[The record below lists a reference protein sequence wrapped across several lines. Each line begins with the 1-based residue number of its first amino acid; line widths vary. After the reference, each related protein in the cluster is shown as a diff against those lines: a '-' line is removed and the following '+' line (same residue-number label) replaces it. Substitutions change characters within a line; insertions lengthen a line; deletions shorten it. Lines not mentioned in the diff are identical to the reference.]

1 MAMTGGTA
9 YLVKSEY
16 ANYGSANWTTDLYI
30 YVKVISQNVIA
41 NTSTITLGMYVY
53 SRYEIAWSDFG
64 TNGTSY
70 IGTATSGANCFTFT
84 AGQSGSGTKW
94 LIENKQVTVTH
105 NSNGTLTL
113 PIYWHWGVNSSW
125 GQYTGPSGSY
135 NVTLPSLDRSAPT
148 VSCSVSG
155 ITANGFTI
163 SASSSATSDIWQ
175 YSLNGGTSWTQFSTT
190 AGTSASVTLSSLS
203 PNTTYSVRVRARKR
217 TNQVYGT
224 SSTVSAKT
232 LGGAVILSCGSFS
245 ADAATISLSL
255 RVTVYNSAYTNYIT
269 IKNGSTT
276 YLSLAG
282 RAWSSGTAYRTIT
295 LTSSE
300 RTTLLNAMASVK
312 SFTATIELVTKSG
325 STQIGSAST
334 CTCTIRTSQANS
346 GPSLSGFTFA
356 DSYSTTIAITDNDQV
371 LIQDYSRLTVTP
383 GTATARNG
391 ASIVSYSA
399 VCSGVTKSNTTG
411 AALSLGTID
420 TSGTRDITLT
430 VTDSRGYTASVTQ
443 SVTVVP
449 YSKPRV
455 SSVSLRRTNDIETE
469 MQLVFNGSI
478 SPITVDGT
486 QKNSLLYARYR
497 YKLTSAS
504 SYNSYSSILGSV
516 TATGSSFSFSNLEL
530 CNLDSES
537 SYDFHLQIRDQL
549 NSLTSLDLYFVVSQ
563 GTPLVALRKKM
574 VGINT
579 PSPETALHVVGDTR
593 IEGTLTPDEID
604 YPFDKPYFGT
614 CSTAEAT
621 QVKVVS
627 CPGFELKTG
636 SRIAVQFTY
645 GNSASQPK
653 LNVNG
658 TGDKFICSTDGMSV
672 IADIWRDKETVDFVY
687 DGSWWIAIGCLY
699 ATTAY
704 YGLTKLSSSISSS
717 STTLAANSYA
727 VKRAYDR
734 SSWTSISLTNALA
747 IAYGGT
753 GAKNAAA
760 ARTNLGIAAT
770 SLYNGTLTSGS
781 ITFNYGNYNFYVI
794 IGRPSSTAS
803 RASLVVPKIML
814 TTSAVS
820 FQIADE
826 SNYKSFNLSYSGSL
840 VTLAIQGGNG
850 QINRVFGI
858 N

>member
-1 MAMTGGTA
+1 MALSGTFQNYPVSSFGLYCEWSGVQSVTGNYTDVTLKV
-9 YLVKSEY
+9 YLSYYTLEVGARS
-16 ANYGSANWTTDLYI
+16 D
-30 YVKVISQNVIA
+30 
-41 NTSTITLGMYVY
+41 STISINGVSETYTAPSIDDY
-53 SRYEIAWSDFG
+53 SSGWKKKLLKTKTVRVSHNADG
-64 TNGTSY
+64 TK
-70 IGTATSGANCFTFT
+70 SGVALSASWRF
-84 AGQSGSGTKW
+84 SGTYSGVSVGT
-94 LIENKQVTVTH
+94 ITASTTVTL
-105 NSNGTLTL
+105 NS
-113 PIYWHWGVNSSW
+113 I
-125 GQYTGPSGSY
+125 
-135 NVTLPSLDRSAPT
+135 DRTPPT
-148 VSCSVSG
+148 VSCTVSN
-155 ITANGFTI
+155 ITANGFRI
-163 SASSSATSDIWQ
+163 SAASSATADQWF
-175 YSLNGGTSWTQFSTT
+175 YSLDNGGSSTLFSST
-190 AGTSASVTLSSLS
+190 AGTSASITLSNLS
-203 PNTTYSVRVRARKR
+203 PNTTYYVRALARKKS
-217 TNQVYGT
+217 NQVYGESGT
-224 SSTVSAKT
+224 ITVKT
-232 LGGAVILSCGSFS
+232 LGGAVLLSCGSFS
-245 ADAATISLSL
+245 ADAASISLSL
-255 RVTVYNSAYTNYIT
+255 RVTVYNAAYTNYIT

-282 RAWSSGTAYRTIT
+282 RVWSAGTAYRTIT
-295 LTSSE
+295 LTASE

-356 DSYSTTIAITDNDQV
+356 DSYSTTTAITDNNQV

-411 AALSLGTID
+411 AALSLGTIG

-504 SYNSYSSILGSV
+504 SYNSYTSILGSV
-516 TATGSSFSFSNLEL
+516 TATSSSFSFSNLEL

-579 PSPETALHVVGDTR
+579 PSPEAALHVVGDTR
-593 IEGTLTPDEID
+593 VEGTLIPDDID
-604 YPFDKPYFGT
+604 YTFDKPYFGV
-614 CSTAEAT
+614 CETAAAT
-621 QVKVVS
+621 QTKVVT
-627 CPGFELKTG
+627 CDEFRLEKGALL
-636 SRIAVQFTY
+636 AVQFTY
-645 GNSASQPK
+645 ANTATSPSM
-653 LNVNG
+653 NVNG
-658 TGDKFICSTDGMSV
+658 TGAIAICGTNGYYVNANMWTANQMV
-672 IADIWRDKETVDFVY
+672 HFVY
-687 DGSWWIAIGCLY
+687 NETWWIALNCLP
-699 ATTAY
+699 ATTAR
-704 YGLTKLSSSISSS
+704 YGITMLSNSLN
-717 STTLAANSYA
+717 STSGSLAATPYA
-727 VKRAYDR
+727 VKMAYDR
-734 SSWTSISLTNALA
+734 NSWTSISLTNALA

-753 GAKNAAA
+753 GAKTAAA
-760 ARTNLGIAAT
+760 ARTNLGISAT

-781 ITFNYGNYNFYVI
+781 ITFNYGNYNFYVF
-794 IGRPSSTAS
+794 IGRPNSSAS

-840 VTLAIQGGNG
+840 VTLSMGNGNG
-850 QINRVFGI
+850 QINRVFGV

>member
-1 MAMTGGTA
+1 MGGTA
-9 YLVKSEY
+9 LSGTFQNYPVSSFGLYCEWSGTQSITGNYTDVTLKVYLSYYTLEVGARS
-16 ANYGSANWTTDLYI
+16 D
-30 YVKVISQNVIA
+30 
-41 NTSTITLGMYVY
+41 STISINGVSETYTAPAIDDY
-53 SRYEIAWSDFG
+53 SSGWKKKLLKTKTVRVSHNADG
-64 TNGTSY
+64 TKSGVALSASWRFSGTYSGVS
-70 IGTATSGANCFTFT
+70 IGTIT
-84 AGQSGSGTKW
+84 AST
-94 LIENKQVTVTH
+94 TVTL
-105 NSNGTLTL
+105 NS
-113 PIYWHWGVNSSW
+113 I
-125 GQYTGPSGSY
+125 
-135 NVTLPSLDRSAPT
+135 DRSAPT
-148 VSCSVSG
+148 VSCSVSN

-175 YSLNGGTSWTQFSTT
+175 YSLNGGSTWTQFSAT
-190 AGTSASVTLSSLS
+190 AGTSATVTLSSLS

-217 TNQVYGT
+217 TNQVYGESGT
-224 SSTVSAKT
+224 ITVKT
-232 LGGAVILSCGSFS
+232 LGGAVFLSCGSFS
-245 ADAATISLSL
+245 ADAASISLSL
-255 RVTVYNSAYTNYIT
+255 RVTVYNAAYTNYIT

-282 RAWSSGTAYRTIT
+282 RVWSAGTAYRSIT
-295 LTSSE
+295 LTASE

-325 STQIGSAST
+325 STQIGNAST
-334 CTCTIRTSQANS
+334 CTCTISTSASNS
-346 GPSLSGFTFA
+346 GPTLSGFTFA
-356 DSYSTTIAITDNDQV
+356 DSYSTTTAITGNNQV

-399 VCSGVTKSNTTG
+399 VCSGVTRSNTSG
-411 AALSLGTID
+411 AALSLGTIG

-504 SYNSYSSILGSV
+504 SYNSYTNILGSV
-516 TATGSSFSFSNLEL
+516 TATSSSFSFSNLEL

-621 QVKVVS
+621 QVKVVN

-753 GAKNAAA
+753 GAKNAAT
-760 ARTNLGIAAT
+760 ARTNLGISAT

-826 SNYKSFNLSYSGSL
+826 SNYKSFNLSYSGST
-840 VTLAIQGGNG
+840 VTLSIQGGNG
-850 QINRVFGI
+850 QVNRVFGI

>member
-1 MAMTGGTA
+1 MALSGTFQNYPVSSFGLYCEWSGTQSITGNYTDVTLKV
-9 YLVKSEY
+9 YLSYYTLDVGARS
-16 ANYGSANWTTDLYI
+16 D
-30 YVKVISQNVIA
+30 
-41 NTSTITLGMYVY
+41 STISINGVSETYTVPAIEDY
-53 SRYEIAWSDFG
+53 SSGWKKKLLKTKTVRVNHNA
-64 TNGTSY
+64 NGTKSGVALSASWRFSGTY
-70 IGTATSGANCFTFT
+70 SGVSIGTIT
-84 AGQSGSGTKW
+84 AST
-94 LIENKQVTVTH
+94 TVTL
-105 NSNGTLTL
+105 NS
-113 PIYWHWGVNSSW
+113 I
-125 GQYTGPSGSY
+125 
-135 NVTLPSLDRSAPT
+135 DRTAPT
-148 VSCSVSG
+148 VSCSVSN

-175 YSLNGGTSWTQFSTT
+175 YSLNGGSSWTQFSTT

-232 LGGAVILSCGSFS
+232 LGGAVILSCGNFA
-245 ADAATISLSL
+245 ADASTVKLSL
-255 RVTVYNSAYTNYIT
+255 RVTVYNAAYTNYIT

-276 YLSLAG
+276 YLSLTG
-282 RAWSSGTAYRTIT
+282 RTWAAGTASRTIT
-295 LTSSE
+295 LTSAE
-300 RTTLLNAMASVK
+300 RTTLLNAMASLK

-325 STQIGSAST
+325 NTQIGNAST
-334 CTCTIRTSQANS
+334 CTCTISTTEANS
-346 GPSLSGFTFA
+346 GSTLSGFTFA
-356 DSYSTTIAITDNDQV
+356 DSYSTTTAITGNDQV
-371 LIQDYSRLTVTP
+371 LIQSYSRLTVTP
-383 GTATARNG
+383 GTATAKNG

-411 AALSLGTID
+411 AALSLGTIG

-430 VTDSRGYTASVTQ
+430 VTDSRGYTASVTK

-449 YSKPRV
+449 YSKPKV
-455 SSVSLRRTNDIETE
+455 NSVSLRRTNEIETE

-478 SPITVDGT
+478 SAITVDGA
-486 QKNSLLYARYR
+486 QKNSLLYVRYR

-504 SYNSYSSILGSV
+504 SYNAYTSILASV
-516 TATGSSFSFSNLEL
+516 TASGTSFSFSNLEL
-530 CNLDSES
+530 CNLNAEA
-537 SYDFHLQIRDQL
+537 SYDFHLQIRDKL
-549 NSLTSLDLYFVVSQ
+549 DSLTSLDLYFVVPQ

-579 PSPETALHVVGDTR
+579 PNPAAALHVVGDTR

-614 CSTAEAT
+614 CSTAAAT
-621 QVKVVS
+621 QIKVVS
-627 CPGFELKTG
+627 CAGFELKTG

-645 GNSASQPK
+645 SNTASQPK

-658 TGDKFICSTDGMSV
+658 TGDKFICGIDGTSV
-672 IADIWRDKETVDFVY
+672 ITGIWREKETIDFVY
-687 DGSWWIAIGCLY
+687 DGTWWIALGCLY
-699 ATTAY
+699 ATTSE
-704 YGLTKLSSSISSS
+704 YGLTKLSSSTAST
-717 STTLAANSYA
+717 STTLAATASA

-747 IAYGGT
+747 LSYGGT
-753 GAKNAAA
+753 GAKTAAA

-803 RASLVVPKIML
+803 RTSLVVPRILL

-826 SNYKSFNLSYSGSL
+826 SNYKAFNLSYSGST
-840 VTLAIQGGNG
+840 VTLAMGNGAG

>member
-1 MAMTGGTA
+1 MALSGTFQNYPVSSFGLYCEWSGVQSVTGNYTDVTLKV
-9 YLVKSEY
+9 YLSYYTLEVGARS
-16 ANYGSANWTTDLYI
+16 D
-30 YVKVISQNVIA
+30 
-41 NTSTITLGMYVY
+41 STISINGVSETYTAPAIDDY
-53 SRYEIAWSDFG
+53 SSGWKKKLLKTKTVRVSHNADG
-64 TNGTSY
+64 TK
-70 IGTATSGANCFTFT
+70 SGVALSASWRF
-84 AGQSGSGTKW
+84 SGTYSGVSVGT
-94 LIENKQVTVTH
+94 ITASTTVTL
-105 NSNGTLTL
+105 NS
-113 PIYWHWGVNSSW
+113 I
-125 GQYTGPSGSY
+125 
-135 NVTLPSLDRSAPT
+135 DRTPPT
-148 VSCSVSG
+148 VSCTVSN
-155 ITANGFTI
+155 ITANGFRI
-163 SASSSATSDIWQ
+163 SAASSATADQWF
-175 YSLNGGTSWTQFSTT
+175 YSLDNGGSSTLFSST
-190 AGTSASVTLSSLS
+190 AGTSASITLSNLS
-203 PNTTYSVRVRARKR
+203 PNTTYYVRALARKKS
-217 TNQVYGT
+217 NQVYGESGT
-224 SSTVSAKT
+224 ITVKT
-232 LGGAVILSCGSFS
+232 LGGAVLLSCGSFS
-245 ADAATISLSL
+245 ADAASISLSL
-255 RVTVYNSAYTNYIT
+255 RVTVYNAAYTNYIT

-282 RAWSSGTAYRTIT
+282 RVWSAGTAYRTIT
-295 LTSSE
+295 LTASE

-356 DSYSTTIAITDNDQV
+356 DSYSTTTAITDNNQV

-411 AALSLGTID
+411 AALSLGTIG

-504 SYNSYSSILGSV
+504 SYNSYTSILGSV
-516 TATGSSFSFSNLEL
+516 TATSSSFSFSNLEL

-579 PSPETALHVVGDTR
+579 PSPEAALHVVGDTR
-593 IEGTLTPDEID
+593 VEGTLIPDDID
-604 YPFDKPYFGT
+604 YTFDKPYFGV
-614 CSTAEAT
+614 CETAAAT
-621 QVKVVS
+621 QTKVVT
-627 CPGFELKTG
+627 CDEFRLEKGALL
-636 SRIAVQFTY
+636 AVQFTY
-645 GNSASQPK
+645 ANTATSPSM
-653 LNVNG
+653 NVNG
-658 TGDKFICSTDGMSV
+658 TGAIAICGTNGYYVNANMWTANQMV
-672 IADIWRDKETVDFVY
+672 HFVY
-687 DGSWWIAIGCLY
+687 NGTWWIALNCLP
-699 ATTAY
+699 ATTAR
-704 YGLTKLSSSISSS
+704 YGITMLSNSLN
-717 STTLAANSYA
+717 STSGSLAATPYA
-727 VKRAYDR
+727 VKMAYDR
-734 SSWTSISLTNALA
+734 NSWTSISLTNALA

-753 GAKNAAA
+753 GAKTAAA
-760 ARTNLGIAAT
+760 ARTNLGISAT

-781 ITFNYGNYNFYVI
+781 ITFNYGNYNFYVF
-794 IGRPSSTAS
+794 IGRPNSSAS

-840 VTLAIQGGNG
+840 VTLSMGNGNG

>member
-1 MAMTGGTA
+1 MALSGTFQSYPVSSFGLYCEWSGTQSITGNYTDVTLKV
-9 YLVKSEY
+9 YLSYYTLDVGARS
-16 ANYGSANWTTDLYI
+16 D
-30 YVKVISQNVIA
+30 
-41 NTSTITLGMYVY
+41 STISINGVSETYTVPAIEDY
-53 SRYEIAWSDFG
+53 SSGWKKKLLKTKTVRVNHNA
-64 TNGTSY
+64 NGTKSGVALSASWRFSGTY
-70 IGTATSGANCFTFT
+70 SGVSIGTIT
-84 AGQSGSGTKW
+84 AST
-94 LIENKQVTVTH
+94 TVTL
-105 NSNGTLTL
+105 NS
-113 PIYWHWGVNSSW
+113 I
-125 GQYTGPSGSY
+125 
-135 NVTLPSLDRSAPT
+135 DRTAPT
-148 VSCSVSG
+148 VSCSVSN

-175 YSLNGGTSWTQFSTT
+175 YSLNGGSSWTQFSTT
-190 AGTSASVTLSSLS
+190 AGTSASITLSSLS

-232 LGGAVILSCGSFS
+232 LGGAVILSCGNFA
-245 ADAATISLSL
+245 ADASTVNLSL
-255 RVTVYNSAYTNYIT
+255 RVTVYNAAYTNYIT

-276 YLSLAG
+276 YLSLTG
-282 RAWSSGTAYRTIT
+282 RTWAAGTASRTIT
-295 LTSSE
+295 LTSAE
-300 RTTLLNAMASVK
+300 RTTLLNAMASLK

-325 STQIGSAST
+325 NTQIGNAST
-334 CTCTIRTSQANS
+334 CTCTISTTEANS
-346 GPSLSGFTFA
+346 GPTLSGFTFA
-356 DSYSTTIAITDNDQV
+356 DSYSTTTAITGNDQV
-371 LIQDYSRLTVTP
+371 LIQSYSRLTVTP
-383 GTATARNG
+383 GTATAKNG

-411 AALSLGTID
+411 AALSLGTIG

-430 VTDSRGYTASVTQ
+430 VTDSRGYTASVTK

-449 YSKPRV
+449 YSKPKV
-455 SSVSLRRTNDIETE
+455 NSVSLRRTNEIETE

-478 SPITVDGT
+478 SAITVDGA
-486 QKNSLLYARYR
+486 QKNSLLYVRYR

-504 SYNSYSSILGSV
+504 SYNAYTSILASV
-516 TATGSSFSFSNLEL
+516 TASGTSFSFSNLEL
-530 CNLDSES
+530 CNLNAEA
-537 SYDFHLQIRDQL
+537 SYDFHLQIRDKL
-549 NSLTSLDLYFVVSQ
+549 NSLTSLDLYFVVPQ

-579 PSPETALHVVGDTR
+579 PNPAAALHVVGDTR

-614 CSTAEAT
+614 CSTAAAT
-621 QVKVVS
+621 QIKVVS
-627 CPGFELKTG
+627 CAGFELKTG

-645 GNSASQPK
+645 SNTASQPK

-658 TGDKFICSTDGMSV
+658 TGDKFICGIDGTSV
-672 IADIWRDKETVDFVY
+672 ITGIWREKETIDFVY
-687 DGSWWIAIGCLY
+687 DGSWWIALGCLY
-699 ATTAY
+699 ATTSE
-704 YGLTKLSSSISSS
+704 YGLTKLSSSTAST
-717 STTLAANSYA
+717 STTLAATASA

-747 IAYGGT
+747 LSYGGT
-753 GAKNAAA
+753 GAKTAAA

-803 RASLVVPKIML
+803 RTSLVVPRILL

-826 SNYKSFNLSYSGSL
+826 SNYKSFNLSYSGST
-840 VTLAIQGGNG
+840 VTLAIQNGAG

>member
-1 MAMTGGTA
+1 MALSGTFQNYPVSSFGLYCEWSGVQSVTGNYTDVTLKV
-9 YLVKSEY
+9 YLSYYTLEVGARS
-16 ANYGSANWTTDLYI
+16 D
-30 YVKVISQNVIA
+30 
-41 NTSTITLGMYVY
+41 STISINGVSETYTAPAIDDY
-53 SRYEIAWSDFG
+53 SSGWKKKLLKTKTVRVSHNADG
-64 TNGTSY
+64 TK
-70 IGTATSGANCFTFT
+70 SGVALSASWRF
-84 AGQSGSGTKW
+84 SGTYSGVSVGT
-94 LIENKQVTVTH
+94 ITASTTVTL
-105 NSNGTLTL
+105 NS
-113 PIYWHWGVNSSW
+113 I
-125 GQYTGPSGSY
+125 
-135 NVTLPSLDRSAPT
+135 DRTPPT
-148 VSCSVSG
+148 VSCTVSN
-155 ITANGFTI
+155 ITANGFRI
-163 SASSSATSDIWQ
+163 SAASSATADQWF
-175 YSLNGGTSWTQFSTT
+175 YSLDNGGSSTLFSST
-190 AGTSASVTLSSLS
+190 AGTSASITLSNLS
-203 PNTTYSVRVRARKR
+203 PNTTYYVRALARKKS
-217 TNQVYGT
+217 NQVYGESGT
-224 SSTVSAKT
+224 ITVKT
-232 LGGAVILSCGSFS
+232 LGGAVLLSCGSFS
-245 ADAATISLSL
+245 ADAATVSLSL
-255 RVTVYNSAYTNYIT
+255 RVTVYNAAYTNYIT

-282 RAWSSGTAYRTIT
+282 RIWSAGTANRTIT

-312 SFTATIELVTKSG
+312 AFTATIELVTKSG
-325 STQIGSAST
+325 SAQIGSAST
-334 CTCTIRTSQANS
+334 CTCTVSTSASNS
-346 GPSLSGFTFA
+346 GPTLSGFTFA
-356 DSYSTTIAITDNDQV
+356 DSYSTTTAITDNDQV

-383 GTATARNG
+383 GTAAARNG

-411 AALSLGTID
+411 ETLSLGTIG

-504 SYNSYSSILGSV
+504 SYNAYTSILGSV
-516 TATGSSFSFSNLEL
+516 SATGSSFSFSNLEL

-579 PSPETALHVVGDTR
+579 PSPEAALHVVGDTR
-593 IEGTLTPDEID
+593 VEGTLIPDDID
-604 YPFDKPYFGT
+604 YTFDKPYFGV
-614 CSTAEAT
+614 CETAAAT
-621 QVKVVS
+621 QTKVVT
-627 CPGFELKTG
+627 CDEFRLEKGALL
-636 SRIAVQFTY
+636 AVQFTY
-645 GNSASQPK
+645 ANTATSPSM
-653 LNVNG
+653 NVNG
-658 TGDKFICSTDGMSV
+658 TGAIAICGTNGYYVNANMWTANQMV
-672 IADIWRDKETVDFVY
+672 HFVY
-687 DGSWWIAIGCLY
+687 NGTWWIALNCLP
-699 ATTAY
+699 ATTAR
-704 YGLTKLSSSISSS
+704 YGITMLSNSLN
-717 STTLAANSYA
+717 STSGSLAATPYA
-727 VKRAYDR
+727 VKMAYDR
-734 SSWTSISLTNALA
+734 NSWTSISLTNALA

-753 GAKNAAA
+753 GAKTAAA
-760 ARTNLGIAAT
+760 ARTNLGISAT

-781 ITFNYGNYNFYVI
+781 ITFNYGNYNFYVF
-794 IGRPSSTAS
+794 IGRPNSSAS

-840 VTLAIQGGNG
+840 VTLSMGNGNG
-850 QINRVFGI
+850 QINRVFGV

>member
-1 MAMTGGTA
+1 MALSGTFQNYPVSCFGLYCEWSGTQSITGNYTDVTLKV
-9 YLVKSEY
+9 YLSYYTLDVGARS
-16 ANYGSANWTTDLYI
+16 D
-30 YVKVISQNVIA
+30 
-41 NTSTITLGMYVY
+41 STISINGVSETYTVPAIEDY
-53 SRYEIAWSDFG
+53 SSGWKKKLLKTKTVRVNHNA
-64 TNGTSY
+64 NGTKSGVALSASWRFSGTY
-70 IGTATSGANCFTFT
+70 SGVSIGTIT
-84 AGQSGSGTKW
+84 AST
-94 LIENKQVTVTH
+94 TVTL
-105 NSNGTLTL
+105 NS
-113 PIYWHWGVNSSW
+113 I
-125 GQYTGPSGSY
+125 
-135 NVTLPSLDRSAPT
+135 DRTAPT
-148 VSCSVSG
+148 VSCSVSN

-175 YSLNGGTSWTQFSTT
+175 YSLNGGSSWTQFSTT
-190 AGTSASVTLSSLS
+190 AGTSASITLSSLS

-224 SSTVSAKT
+224 SSTMSAKT
-232 LGGAVILSCGSFS
+232 LGGAVILSCGNFA
-245 ADAATISLSL
+245 ADASTVNLSL
-255 RVTVYNSAYTNYIT
+255 RVTVYNAAYTNYIT

-276 YLSLAG
+276 YLSLTG
-282 RAWSSGTAYRTIT
+282 RTWAAGTASRTIT
-295 LTSSE
+295 LTSAE
-300 RTTLLNAMASVK
+300 RTTLLNAMASLK

-325 STQIGSAST
+325 NTQIGNAST
-334 CTCTIRTSQANS
+334 CTCTISTTEANS
-346 GPSLSGFTFA
+346 GPTLSGFTFA
-356 DSYSTTIAITDNDQV
+356 DSYSTTTAITGNDQV
-371 LIQDYSRLTVTP
+371 LIQSYSRLTVTP
-383 GTATARNG
+383 GTATAKNG

-411 AALSLGTID
+411 AALSLGTIG

-430 VTDSRGYTASVTQ
+430 VTDSRGYTASVTK

-449 YSKPRV
+449 YSKPKV
-455 SSVSLRRTNDIETE
+455 NSVSLRRTNEIETE

-478 SPITVDGT
+478 SAITVDGA
-486 QKNSLLYARYR
+486 QKNSLLYVRYR

-504 SYNSYSSILGSV
+504 SYNAYTSILTSV
-516 TATGSSFSFSNLEL
+516 TASGTSFSFSNLEL
-530 CNLDSES
+530 CNLNAEA
-537 SYDFHLQIRDQL
+537 SYDFHLQIRDKL
-549 NSLTSLDLYFVVSQ
+549 DSLTSLDLYFVVPQ

-579 PSPETALHVVGDTR
+579 PNPAAALHVVGDTR

-614 CSTAEAT
+614 CSTAAAT
-621 QVKVVS
+621 QIKVVS
-627 CPGFELKTG
+627 CAGFELKTG

-645 GNSASQPK
+645 SNTASQPK

-658 TGDKFICSTDGMSV
+658 TGDKFICGIDGTSV
-672 IADIWRDKETVDFVY
+672 ITGIWREKETIDFVY
-687 DGSWWIAIGCLY
+687 DGSWWIALGCLY
-699 ATTAY
+699 ATTSE
-704 YGLTKLSSSISSS
+704 YGLTKLSSSTAST
-717 STTLAANSYA
+717 STTLAATASA

-747 IAYGGT
+747 LSYGGT
-753 GAKNAAA
+753 GAKTAAA

-803 RASLVVPKIML
+803 RTSLVVPRILL

-826 SNYKSFNLSYSGSL
+826 SNYKAFNLSYSGST
-840 VTLAIQGGNG
+840 VTLAMGNGAG

>member
-1 MAMTGGTA
+1 MALSGTFQNYPVSSFGLYCEWSGTQSITGNYTDVTLKV
-9 YLVKSEY
+9 YLSYYTLDVGARS
-16 ANYGSANWTTDLYI
+16 D
-30 YVKVISQNVIA
+30 
-41 NTSTITLGMYVY
+41 STISINGVSETYTVPAIEDY
-53 SRYEIAWSDFG
+53 SSGWKKKLLKTKTVRVNHNA
-64 TNGTSY
+64 NGTKSGVELSASWRFSGTY
-70 IGTATSGANCFTFT
+70 SGVSIGTIT
-84 AGQSGSGTKW
+84 AST
-94 LIENKQVTVTH
+94 TVTL
-105 NSNGTLTL
+105 NS
-113 PIYWHWGVNSSW
+113 I
-125 GQYTGPSGSY
+125 
-135 NVTLPSLDRSAPT
+135 DRTAPT
-148 VSCSVSG
+148 VSCSVSN

-175 YSLNGGTSWTQFSTT
+175 YSLNGGSTWTQFSAT
-190 AGTSASVTLSSLS
+190 AGTSASITLSSLS

-232 LGGAVILSCGSFS
+232 LGGAVILSCGNFA
-245 ADAATISLSL
+245 ADASTVNLSL
-255 RVTVYNSAYTNYIT
+255 RVTVYNAAYTNYIT

-276 YLSLAG
+276 YLSLTG
-282 RAWSSGTAYRTIT
+282 RTWAAGTASRTIT
-295 LTSSE
+295 LTSAE
-300 RTTLLNAMASVK
+300 RTTLLNAMASLK

-325 STQIGSAST
+325 NTQIGNAST
-334 CTCTIRTSQANS
+334 CTCTISTTEANS
-346 GPSLSGFTFA
+346 GPTLSGFTFA
-356 DSYSTTIAITDNDQV
+356 DSYSTTTAITGNDQV
-371 LIQDYSRLTVTP
+371 LIQSYSRLTVTP
-383 GTATARNG
+383 GTATAKNG

-411 AALSLGTID
+411 AALSLGTIG

-430 VTDSRGYTASVTQ
+430 VTDSRGYTASVTK

-449 YSKPRV
+449 YSKPKV
-455 SSVSLRRTNDIETE
+455 NSVSLRRTNEIETE

-478 SPITVDGT
+478 SAITVDGA
-486 QKNSLLYARYR
+486 QKNSLLYVRYR

-504 SYNSYSSILGSV
+504 SYNAYTSILSSV
-516 TATGSSFSFSNLEL
+516 TASGTIFSFSNLEL
-530 CNLDSES
+530 CNLNAEA
-537 SYDFHLQIRDQL
+537 SYDFHLQIRDKL
-549 NSLTSLDLYFVVSQ
+549 NSLTSLDLYFVVPQ

-579 PSPETALHVVGDTR
+579 PNPAAALHVVGDTR

-614 CSTAEAT
+614 CSTAAAT
-621 QVKVVS
+621 QIKVVS
-627 CPGFELKTG
+627 CAGFELKTG

-645 GNSASQPK
+645 SNTASQPK

-658 TGDKFICSTDGMSV
+658 TGDKFICGIDGTSV
-672 IADIWRDKETVDFVY
+672 ITGIWREKETIDFVY
-687 DGSWWIAIGCLY
+687 DGSWWIALGCLY
-699 ATTAY
+699 ATTSE
-704 YGLTKLSSSISSS
+704 YGLTKLSSSTAST
-717 STTLAANSYA
+717 STTLAATASA

-747 IAYGGT
+747 LSYGGT
-753 GAKNAAA
+753 GAKTAAA

-803 RASLVVPKIML
+803 RTSLVVPRILL

-826 SNYKSFNLSYSGSL
+826 SNYKSFNLSYSGST
-840 VTLAIQGGNG
+840 VTLAIQNGAG

>member
-1 MAMTGGTA
+1 MALSGTFQNYPVSSFGLYCEWSGVQSVTGNYTDITLNV
-9 YLVKSEY
+9 YLSYYTLAVGARS
-16 ANYGSANWTTDLYI
+16 D
-30 YVKVISQNVIA
+30 
-41 NTSTITLGMYVY
+41 STISVNGVSETYTAPAINDY
-53 SRYEIAWSDFG
+53 SSGWKKKLLKTKTVRVSHNADG
-64 TNGTSY
+64 TKSGVVLSASWRFSGTYSGVS
-70 IGTATSGANCFTFT
+70 IGTIT
-84 AGQSGSGTKW
+84 ASA
-94 LIENKQVTVTH
+94 TVTL
-105 NSNGTLTL
+105 NS
-113 PIYWHWGVNSSW
+113 I
-125 GQYTGPSGSY
+125 
-135 NVTLPSLDRSAPT
+135 DRTAPT
-148 VSCSVSG
+148 VSCSVSN

-175 YSLNGGTSWTQFSTT
+175 YSLNGGSTWTQFSAT
-190 AGTSASVTLSSLS
+190 AGTSATVTLSSLS

-224 SSTVSAKT
+224 SGTVSAKT
-232 LGGAVILSCGSFS
+232 LGGAVLLSCGSFS
-245 ADAATISLSL
+245 ADAATVSLSL
-255 RVTVYNSAYTNYIT
+255 RVTVYNAAYTNYIT

-282 RAWSSGTAYRTIT
+282 RIWSAGTANRTIT

-312 SFTATIELVTKSG
+312 AFTATIELVTKSG
-325 STQIGSAST
+325 SAQIGSAST
-334 CTCTIRTSQANS
+334 CTCTVSTSASNS
-346 GPSLSGFTFA
+346 GPTLSGFTFA
-356 DSYSTTIAITDNDQV
+356 DSYSTTTAITDNDQV

-383 GTATARNG
+383 GTAAARNG

-411 AALSLGTID
+411 ETLSLGTIG

-504 SYNSYSSILGSV
+504 SYNSYTSILGSV

-579 PSPETALHVVGDTR
+579 PSPEAALHVVGDTR
-593 IEGTLTPDEID
+593 IEGTLIPNNID
-604 YPFDKPYFGT
+604 YTFDKPYFGV
-614 CSTAEAT
+614 CETAAAT

>member
-1 MAMTGGTA
+1 MALSGTFQNYPVSSFGLYCEWSGAQSVTGNYTDVTLKV
-9 YLVKSEY
+9 YLSYYTLDVGARS
-16 ANYGSANWTTDLYI
+16 D
-30 YVKVISQNVIA
+30 
-41 NTSTITLGMYVY
+41 STISINGVSETYTVPAIEDY
-53 SRYEIAWSDFG
+53 SSGWKKKLLKTKTVRVSHNADG
-64 TNGTSY
+64 TK
-70 IGTATSGANCFTFT
+70 SGVALSASWRF
-84 AGQSGSGTKW
+84 SGTYSGVSVGT
-94 LIENKQVTVTH
+94 ITASTTVTL
-105 NSNGTLTL
+105 NS
-113 PIYWHWGVNSSW
+113 I
-125 GQYTGPSGSY
+125 
-135 NVTLPSLDRSAPT
+135 DRSAPT
-148 VSCSVSG
+148 VSCSVSN
-155 ITANGFTI
+155 ITANGFKI
-163 SASSSATSDIWQ
+163 SASSSATADIWQ
-175 YSLNGGTSWTQFSTT
+175 YSLNGGSTWTQFSST
-190 AGTSASVTLSSLS
+190 AGTSASVTLSTLS

-217 TNQVYGT
+217 ANQVYGT
-224 SSTVSAKT
+224 SSTISAKT
-232 LGGAVILSCGSFS
+232 LGGAVLLSCGSFS
-245 ADAATISLSL
+245 ADAASISLSL
-255 RVTVYNSAYTNYIT
+255 RVTVYNAAYTNYIT

-282 RAWSSGTAYRTIT
+282 RIWSAGTANRTIT

-334 CTCTIRTSQANS
+334 CTCIIRTSQANS
-346 GPSLSGFTFA
+346 GPSISGFTFA

-411 AALSLGTID
+411 AALSLGTIG

-504 SYNSYSSILGSV
+504 SYNSYTSILGSV
-516 TATGSSFSFSNLEL
+516 TATSSSFSFSNLEL

-760 ARTNLGIAAT
+760 ARTNLGISAT

-781 ITFNYGNYNFYVI
+781 ITFNYGNYNFYVF
-794 IGRPSSTAS
+794 IGRPNSSAS

-840 VTLAIQGGNG
+840 VTLSMGNGNG

>member
-1 MAMTGGTA
+1 MALSGTFQNYPVSSFGLYCEWSGVQSVTGNYTDVTLKV
-9 YLVKSEY
+9 YLSYYTLEVGARS
-16 ANYGSANWTTDLYI
+16 D
-30 YVKVISQNVIA
+30 
-41 NTSTITLGMYVY
+41 STISINGVSETYTAPAIDDY
-53 SRYEIAWSDFG
+53 SSGWKKKLLKTKTVRVSHNADG
-64 TNGTSY
+64 TK
-70 IGTATSGANCFTFT
+70 SGVALSASWRF
-84 AGQSGSGTKW
+84 SGTYSGVSVGT
-94 LIENKQVTVTH
+94 ITASTTVTL
-105 NSNGTLTL
+105 NS
-113 PIYWHWGVNSSW
+113 I
-125 GQYTGPSGSY
+125 
-135 NVTLPSLDRSAPT
+135 DRTPPT
-148 VSCSVSG
+148 VSCTVSN
-155 ITANGFTI
+155 ITANGFRI
-163 SASSSATSDIWQ
+163 SAASSATADQWF
-175 YSLNGGTSWTQFSTT
+175 YSLDNGGSSTLFSST
-190 AGTSASVTLSSLS
+190 AGTSASITLSNLS
-203 PNTTYSVRVRARKR
+203 PNTTYYVRALARKKS
-217 TNQVYGT
+217 NQVYGESGT
-224 SSTVSAKT
+224 ITVKT
-232 LGGAVILSCGSFS
+232 LGGAVLLSCGSFS
-245 ADAATISLSL
+245 ADAASISLSL
-255 RVTVYNSAYTNYIT
+255 RVTVYNAAYTNYIT

-282 RAWSSGTAYRTIT
+282 RVWSAGTAYRTIT
-295 LTSSE
+295 LTASE

-356 DSYSTTIAITDNDQV
+356 DSYSTTTAITDNNQV

-411 AALSLGTID
+411 AALSLGTIG

-504 SYNSYSSILGSV
+504 SYNSYTSILGSV
-516 TATGSSFSFSNLEL
+516 TATSSSFSFSNLEL

-579 PSPETALHVVGDTR
+579 PSPEAALHVVGDTR
-593 IEGTLTPDEID
+593 VEGTLIPDDID
-604 YPFDKPYFGT
+604 YTFDKPYFGV
-614 CSTAEAT
+614 CETAAAT
-621 QVKVVS
+621 QTKVVT
-627 CPGFELKTG
+627 CDEFRLEKGALL
-636 SRIAVQFTY
+636 AVQFTY
-645 GNSASQPK
+645 ANTATSPSM
-653 LNVNG
+653 NVNG
-658 TGDKFICSTDGMSV
+658 TGAIAICGTNGYYVNANMWTANQMV
-672 IADIWRDKETVDFVY
+672 HFVY
-687 DGSWWIAIGCLY
+687 NGTWWIALNCLP
-699 ATTAY
+699 ATTAR
-704 YGLTKLSSSISSS
+704 YGITMLSNSLN
-717 STTLAANSYA
+717 STSGSLAATPYA
-727 VKRAYDR
+727 VKMAYDR
-734 SSWTSISLTNALA
+734 NSWTSISLTNALA

-753 GAKNAAA
+753 GAKTAAA
-760 ARTNLGIAAT
+760 ARTNLGISAT

-794 IGRPSSTAS
+794 IGRPSSSAS
-803 RASLVVPKIML
+803 RTSLVVPRIML

-840 VTLAIQGGNG
+840 VTLAMGNGAG
-850 QINRVFGI
+850 QINRVFGV

>member
-1 MAMTGGTA
+1 MALSGTFQNYPVSSFGLYCEWSGTQSITGNYTDVTLKV
-9 YLVKSEY
+9 YLSYYTLDVGARS
-16 ANYGSANWTTDLYI
+16 D
-30 YVKVISQNVIA
+30 
-41 NTSTITLGMYVY
+41 STISINGVSETYTVPAIEDY
-53 SRYEIAWSDFG
+53 SSGWKKKLLKTKTVRVNHNA
-64 TNGTSY
+64 NGTKSGVALSASWRFSGTY
-70 IGTATSGANCFTFT
+70 SGVSIGTITASTS
-84 AGQSGSGTKW
+84 
-94 LIENKQVTVTH
+94 
-105 NSNGTLTL
+105 
-113 PIYWHWGVNSSW
+113 
-125 GQYTGPSGSY
+125 
-135 NVTLPSLDRSAPT
+135 VTLNSIDRTAPT
-148 VSCSVSG
+148 VSCSVSN

-175 YSLNGGTSWTQFSTT
+175 YSLNGGSTWTQFSAT
-190 AGTSASVTLSSLS
+190 AGTSASITLSSLS

-232 LGGAVILSCGSFS
+232 LGGAVILSCGNFA
-245 ADAATISLSL
+245 ADASTVNLSL
-255 RVTVYNSAYTNYIT
+255 RVTVYNAAYTNYIT

-276 YLSLAG
+276 YLSLTG
-282 RAWSSGTAYRTIT
+282 RTWAAGTASRTIT
-295 LTSSE
+295 LTSAE
-300 RTTLLNAMASVK
+300 RTTLLNAMASLK

-325 STQIGSAST
+325 NTQIGNAST
-334 CTCTIRTSQANS
+334 CTCTISTTEANS
-346 GPSLSGFTFA
+346 GPTLSGFTFA
-356 DSYSTTIAITDNDQV
+356 DSYSTTTAITGNDQV
-371 LIQDYSRLTVTP
+371 LIQSYSRLTVTP
-383 GTATARNG
+383 GTATAKNG

-411 AALSLGTID
+411 AALSLGTIG

-430 VTDSRGYTASVTQ
+430 VTDSRGYTASVTK

-449 YSKPRV
+449 YSKPKV
-455 SSVSLRRTNDIETE
+455 NSVSLRRTNEIETE

-478 SPITVDGT
+478 SAITVDGA
-486 QKNSLLYARYR
+486 QKNSLLYVRYR

-504 SYNSYSSILGSV
+504 SYNAYTSILASV
-516 TATGSSFSFSNLEL
+516 TASGTGFSFSNLEL
-530 CNLDSES
+530 CNLNAEA
-537 SYDFHLQIRDQL
+537 SYDFHLQIRDKL
-549 NSLTSLDLYFVVSQ
+549 NSLTSLDLYFVVPQ

-579 PSPETALHVVGDTR
+579 PNPAAALHVVGDTR

-614 CSTAEAT
+614 CSTAAAT
-621 QVKVVS
+621 QIKVVS
-627 CPGFELKTG
+627 CAGFELKTG

-645 GNSASQPK
+645 SNTASQPK

-658 TGDKFICSTDGMSV
+658 TGDKFICGIDGTSV
-672 IADIWRDKETVDFVY
+672 ITGIWREKETIDFVY
-687 DGSWWIAIGCLY
+687 DGSWWIALGCLY
-699 ATTAY
+699 ATTSE
-704 YGLTKLSSSISSS
+704 YGLTKLSSSTAST
-717 STTLAANSYA
+717 STTLAATASA

-747 IAYGGT
+747 LSYGGT
-753 GAKNAAA
+753 GAKTAAA

-803 RASLVVPKIML
+803 RTSLVVPRILL

-826 SNYKSFNLSYSGSL
+826 SNYKSFNLSYSGST
-840 VTLAIQGGNG
+840 VTLAIQNGAG

>member
-1 MAMTGGTA
+1 MALSGTFQNYPVSSFGLYCEWSGVQSVTGNYTDVTLKV
-9 YLVKSEY
+9 YLSYYTLEVGARS
-16 ANYGSANWTTDLYI
+16 D
-30 YVKVISQNVIA
+30 
-41 NTSTITLGMYVY
+41 STISINGVSETYTAPAIYDY
-53 SRYEIAWSDFG
+53 SSGWKKKLLKTKTVRVSHNADG
-64 TNGTSY
+64 TKSGVVLSASWRFSGTYSGVS
-70 IGTATSGANCFTFT
+70 IGTIT
-84 AGQSGSGTKW
+84 ASA
-94 LIENKQVTVTH
+94 TVTL
-105 NSNGTLTL
+105 NS
-113 PIYWHWGVNSSW
+113 I
-125 GQYTGPSGSY
+125 
-135 NVTLPSLDRSAPT
+135 DRTAPT
-148 VSCSVSG
+148 VSCSVSN

-175 YSLNGGTSWTQFSTT
+175 YSLNGGSTWTQFSAT
-190 AGTSASVTLSSLS
+190 AGTSATVTLSSLS

-224 SSTVSAKT
+224 SGTVSAKT
-232 LGGAVILSCGSFS
+232 LGGAVLLSCGSFS
-245 ADAATISLSL
+245 ADAATVSLSL
-255 RVTVYNSAYTNYIT
+255 RVTVYNAAYTNYIT

-282 RAWSSGTAYRTIT
+282 RVWSAGTAYRTIT
-295 LTSSE
+295 LTASE

-356 DSYSTTIAITDNDQV
+356 DSYSTTTAITDNNQV

-411 AALSLGTID
+411 AALSLGTIG

-504 SYNSYSSILGSV
+504 SYNSYTSILGSV
-516 TATGSSFSFSNLEL
+516 TATSSSFSFSNLEL

-840 VTLAIQGGNG
+840 VTLSMGNGNG
-850 QINRVFGI
+850 QINRVFGV

>member
-1 MAMTGGTA
+1 MALSGTFQNYPVSSFGLYCEWSGAQSVTGNYTDVTLKV
-9 YLVKSEY
+9 YLSYYTLDVGARS
-16 ANYGSANWTTDLYI
+16 D
-30 YVKVISQNVIA
+30 
-41 NTSTITLGMYVY
+41 STISINGVSETYTVPAIEDY
-53 SRYEIAWSDFG
+53 SSGWKKKLLKAKTVRVSHNADG
-64 TNGTSY
+64 TKSGVALSASWRFSGTYSGVS
-70 IGTATSGANCFTFT
+70 IGTIT
-84 AGQSGSGTKW
+84 AST
-94 LIENKQVTVTH
+94 
-105 NSNGTLTL
+105 
-113 PIYWHWGVNSSW
+113 P
-125 GQYTGPSGSY
+125 
-135 NVTLPSLDRSAPT
+135 VTLNSIDRTPPT
-148 VSCSVSG
+148 VSCTVSN

-175 YSLNGGTSWTQFSTT
+175 YSLNGGSTWTQFSAT
-190 AGTSASVTLSSLS
+190 AGTSATVTLSSLF

-224 SSTVSAKT
+224 SGTVSAKT
-232 LGGAVILSCGSFS
+232 LGGAVLLSCGSFS
-245 ADAATISLSL
+245 ADAATVSLSL
-255 RVTVYNSAYTNYIT
+255 RVTVYNAAYTNHIT

-282 RAWSSGTAYRTIT
+282 RIWSAGTANRTIT

-325 STQIGSAST
+325 NTQIGSAST

-346 GPSLSGFTFA
+346 GPSISGFTFA
-356 DSYSTTIAITDNDQV
+356 DSYSTTTAITDNDQV

-383 GTATARNG
+383 GTAAARNG

-747 IAYGGT
+747 IACGGT

>member
-1 MAMTGGTA
+1 MALNGTFQNYPVSSFGLYCEWSGTQSITGNYTDVTLKV
-9 YLVKSEY
+9 YLSYYTLDVGARS
-16 ANYGSANWTTDLYI
+16 D
-30 YVKVISQNVIA
+30 
-41 NTSTITLGMYVY
+41 STISINGVSETYTVPAIEDY
-53 SRYEIAWSDFG
+53 SSGWKKKLLKTKTVRVNHNA
-64 TNGTSY
+64 NGTKSGVALSASWRFSGTY
-70 IGTATSGANCFTFT
+70 SGVSIGTIT
-84 AGQSGSGTKW
+84 AST
-94 LIENKQVTVTH
+94 TVTL
-105 NSNGTLTL
+105 NS
-113 PIYWHWGVNSSW
+113 I
-125 GQYTGPSGSY
+125 
-135 NVTLPSLDRSAPT
+135 DRTAPT
-148 VSCSVSG
+148 VSCSVSN

-175 YSLNGGTSWTQFSTT
+175 YSLNGGSSWTQFSTT
-190 AGTSASVTLSSLS
+190 AGTSASITLSSLS
-203 PNTTYSVRVRARKR
+203 PNTTYSVRVRSRKR

-232 LGGAVILSCGSFS
+232 LGGAVILSCGNFA
-245 ADAATISLSL
+245 ADASTVNLSL
-255 RVTVYNSAYTNYIT
+255 RVTVYNAAYTNYIT

-276 YLSLAG
+276 YLSLTG
-282 RAWSSGTAYRTIT
+282 RTWAAGTASRTIT
-295 LTSSE
+295 LTSAE
-300 RTTLLNAMASVK
+300 RTTLLNAMASLK

-325 STQIGSAST
+325 NTQIGNAST
-334 CTCTIRTSQANS
+334 CTCTISTTEANS
-346 GPSLSGFTFA
+346 GPTLSGFTFA
-356 DSYSTTIAITDNDQV
+356 DSYSTTTAITGNDQV
-371 LIQDYSRLTVTP
+371 LIQSYSRLTVTP
-383 GTATARNG
+383 GTATAKNG

-411 AALSLGTID
+411 AALSLGTIG

-430 VTDSRGYTASVTQ
+430 VTDSRGYTASVTK

-449 YSKPRV
+449 YSKPKV
-455 SSVSLRRTNDIETE
+455 NSVSLRRTNEIETE

-478 SPITVDGT
+478 SAITVDGA
-486 QKNSLLYARYR
+486 QKNSLLYVRYR

-504 SYNSYSSILGSV
+504 SYNAYTSILASV
-516 TATGSSFSFSNLEL
+516 TASGTSFSFSNLEL
-530 CNLDSES
+530 CNLNAEA
-537 SYDFHLQIRDQL
+537 SYDFHLQIRDKL
-549 NSLTSLDLYFVVSQ
+549 DSLTSLDLYFVVPQ

-579 PSPETALHVVGDTR
+579 PNPAAALHVVGDTR

-614 CSTAEAT
+614 CSTAAAT
-621 QVKVVS
+621 QIKVVS
-627 CPGFELKTG
+627 CAGFELKTG

-645 GNSASQPK
+645 SNTASQPK

-658 TGDKFICSTDGMSV
+658 TGDKFICGIDGTSV
-672 IADIWRDKETVDFVY
+672 ITGIWREKETIDFVY
-687 DGSWWIAIGCLY
+687 DGTWWIALGCLY
-699 ATTAY
+699 ATTSE
-704 YGLTKLSSSISSS
+704 YGLTKLSSSTAST
-717 STTLAANSYA
+717 STTLAATASA

-747 IAYGGT
+747 LSYGGT
-753 GAKNAAA
+753 GAKTAAA

-803 RASLVVPKIML
+803 RTSLVVPRILL

-826 SNYKSFNLSYSGSL
+826 SNYKAFNLSYSGST
-840 VTLAIQGGNG
+840 VTLAMGNGAG

>member
-1 MAMTGGTA
+1 MALSGTFQNYPVSSFGLYCEWSGVQSVTGNYTDVTLKV
-9 YLVKSEY
+9 YLSYYTLEVGARS
-16 ANYGSANWTTDLYI
+16 D
-30 YVKVISQNVIA
+30 
-41 NTSTITLGMYVY
+41 STISINGVSETYTAPAIDDY
-53 SRYEIAWSDFG
+53 SSGWKKKLLKTKTVRVSHNADG
-64 TNGTSY
+64 TK
-70 IGTATSGANCFTFT
+70 SGVALSASWRF
-84 AGQSGSGTKW
+84 SGTYSGVSVGT
-94 LIENKQVTVTH
+94 ITASTTVTL
-105 NSNGTLTL
+105 NS
-113 PIYWHWGVNSSW
+113 I
-125 GQYTGPSGSY
+125 
-135 NVTLPSLDRSAPT
+135 DRTPPT
-148 VSCSVSG
+148 VSCTVSN
-155 ITANGFTI
+155 ITANGFRI
-163 SASSSATSDIWQ
+163 SAASSATADQWF
-175 YSLNGGTSWTQFSTT
+175 YSLDNGGSSTLFSST
-190 AGTSASVTLSSLS
+190 AGTSASITLSNLS
-203 PNTTYSVRVRARKR
+203 PNTTYYVRALARKKS
-217 TNQVYGT
+217 NQVYGESGT
-224 SSTVSAKT
+224 ITVKT
-232 LGGAVILSCGSFS
+232 LGGAVLLRCGSFS
-245 ADAATISLSL
+245 ADAASISLSL
-255 RVTVYNSAYTNYIT
+255 RVTVYNAAYTNYIT

-282 RAWSSGTAYRTIT
+282 RVWSAGTAYRTIT
-295 LTSSE
+295 LTASE

-356 DSYSTTIAITDNDQV
+356 DSYSTTTAITDNNQV

-411 AALSLGTID
+411 AALSLGTIG

-504 SYNSYSSILGSV
+504 SYNSYTSILGSV
-516 TATGSSFSFSNLEL
+516 TATSSSFSFSNLEL

-579 PSPETALHVVGDTR
+579 PSPEAALHVVGDTR
-593 IEGTLTPDEID
+593 VEGMLIPDDID
-604 YPFDKPYFGT
+604 YTFDKPYFGV
-614 CSTAEAT
+614 CETAAAT
-621 QVKVVS
+621 QTKVVT
-627 CPGFELKTG
+627 CDEFRLEKGALL
-636 SRIAVQFTY
+636 AVQFTY
-645 GNSASQPK
+645 ANTATSPSM
-653 LNVNG
+653 NVNG
-658 TGDKFICSTDGMSV
+658 TGAIAICGTNGYYVNANMWTANQMV
-672 IADIWRDKETVDFVY
+672 HFVY
-687 DGSWWIAIGCLY
+687 NGTWWIALNCLP
-699 ATTAY
+699 ATTAR
-704 YGLTKLSSSISSS
+704 YGITMLSNSLN
-717 STTLAANSYA
+717 STSGSLAATPYA
-727 VKRAYDR
+727 VKMAYDR
-734 SSWTSISLTNALA
+734 NSWTSISLTNALA

-753 GAKNAAA
+753 GAKTAAA
-760 ARTNLGIAAT
+760 ARTNLGISAT

-781 ITFNYGNYNFYVI
+781 ITFNYGNYNFYVF
-794 IGRPSSTAS
+794 IGRPNSSAS

-840 VTLAIQGGNG
+840 VTLSMGNGNG
-850 QINRVFGI
+850 QINRVFGV

>member
-1 MAMTGGTA
+1 MALSGTFQNYPVSSFGLYCEWSGVQSVTGNYTDITLNV
-9 YLVKSEY
+9 YLSYYTLAVGARS
-16 ANYGSANWTTDLYI
+16 D
-30 YVKVISQNVIA
+30 
-41 NTSTITLGMYVY
+41 STISVNGVSETYTAPAINDY
-53 SRYEIAWSDFG
+53 SSGWKKKLLKTKTVRVSHNADG
-64 TNGTSY
+64 TKSGVVLSASWRFSGTYSGVS
-70 IGTATSGANCFTFT
+70 IGTIT
-84 AGQSGSGTKW
+84 ASA
-94 LIENKQVTVTH
+94 TVTL
-105 NSNGTLTL
+105 NS
-113 PIYWHWGVNSSW
+113 I
-125 GQYTGPSGSY
+125 
-135 NVTLPSLDRSAPT
+135 DRTAPT
-148 VSCSVSG
+148 VSCSVSN

-175 YSLNGGTSWTQFSTT
+175 YSLNGGSTWTQFSAT
-190 AGTSASVTLSSLS
+190 AGTSATVTLSSLS

-217 TNQVYGT
+217 TNQVYGESGT
-224 SSTVSAKT
+224 ITVKT
-232 LGGAVILSCGSFS
+232 LGGAVLLSCGSFS
-245 ADAATISLSL
+245 ADAASISLSL
-255 RVTVYNSAYTNYIT
+255 RVTVYNAAYTNYIT

-282 RAWSSGTAYRTIT
+282 RVWSAGTAYRTIT
-295 LTSSE
+295 LTASE

-356 DSYSTTIAITDNDQV
+356 DSYSTTTAITDNNQV

-411 AALSLGTID
+411 AALSLGTIG

-504 SYNSYSSILGSV
+504 SYNSYTNILGSV
-516 TATGSSFSFSNLEL
+516 TATSSSFSFSNLEL

-579 PSPETALHVVGDTR
+579 PSPEAALHVVGDTR
-593 IEGTLTPDEID
+593 IEGTLIPDEID

-621 QVKVVS
+621 QVKVVN

-734 SSWTSISLTNALA
+734 SSWSSISLTNALA

-760 ARTNLGIAAT
+760 ARTNLGISAT

-794 IGRPSSTAS
+794 IGRPNSTAS

-840 VTLAIQGGNG
+840 VTLSIQGGNG
-850 QINRVFGI
+850 QINRVFGV

>member
-1 MAMTGGTA
+1 MALSGTFQNYPVSSFGLYCEWSGTQSITGNYTDGTLKV
-9 YLVKSEY
+9 YLSYYTLDVGARS
-16 ANYGSANWTTDLYI
+16 D
-30 YVKVISQNVIA
+30 
-41 NTSTITLGMYVY
+41 STISINGVSETYTVPAIEDY
-53 SRYEIAWSDFG
+53 SSGWKKKLLKTKTVRVNHNA
-64 TNGTSY
+64 NGTKSGVALSASWRFSGTY
-70 IGTATSGANCFTFT
+70 SGVSIGTIT
-84 AGQSGSGTKW
+84 AST
-94 LIENKQVTVTH
+94 TVTL
-105 NSNGTLTL
+105 NS
-113 PIYWHWGVNSSW
+113 I
-125 GQYTGPSGSY
+125 
-135 NVTLPSLDRSAPT
+135 DRTAPT
-148 VSCSVSG
+148 VSCSVSN

-175 YSLNGGTSWTQFSTT
+175 YSLNGGSSWTQFSTT
-190 AGTSASVTLSSLS
+190 AGTSASITLSSLS

-232 LGGAVILSCGSFS
+232 LGGAVILNCGNFA
-245 ADAATISLSL
+245 ADASTVNLSL
-255 RVTVYNSAYTNYIT
+255 RVTVYNAAYTNYIT

-276 YLSLAG
+276 YLSLTG
-282 RAWSSGTAYRTIT
+282 RTWAAGTASRTIT
-295 LTSSE
+295 LTSAE
-300 RTTLLNAMASVK
+300 RMTLLNAMANLK

-325 STQIGSAST
+325 NTQIGNAST
-334 CTCTIRTSQANS
+334 CTCTISTTEANS
-346 GPSLSGFTFA
+346 GPTLSGFTFA
-356 DSYSTTIAITDNDQV
+356 DSYSTTTAITGNDQV
-371 LIQDYSRLTVTP
+371 LIQSYSRLTVTP
-383 GTATARNG
+383 GTATAKNG

-411 AALSLGTID
+411 AALSLGTIG

-430 VTDSRGYTASVTQ
+430 VTDSRGYTASVTK

-449 YSKPRV
+449 YSKPKV
-455 SSVSLRRTNDIETE
+455 NSVSLRRTNEIETE

-478 SPITVDGT
+478 SAITVDGA
-486 QKNSLLYARYR
+486 QKNSLLYVRYR

-504 SYNSYSSILGSV
+504 SYNAYTSILASV
-516 TATGSSFSFSNLEL
+516 TANGTSFSFSNLEL
-530 CNLDSES
+530 CNLNAEA
-537 SYDFHLQIRDQL
+537 SYDFHLQIRDKL
-549 NSLTSLDLYFVVSQ
+549 DSLTSLDLYFVVPQ

-579 PSPETALHVVGDTR
+579 PNPAAALHVVGDTR

-614 CSTAEAT
+614 CSTAAAT
-621 QVKVVS
+621 QIKVVS
-627 CPGFELKTG
+627 CAGFELKTG

-645 GNSASQPK
+645 SNTASQPK

-658 TGDKFICSTDGMSV
+658 TGDKFICGIDGTSV
-672 IADIWRDKETVDFVY
+672 ITGIWREKETIDFVY
-687 DGSWWIAIGCLY
+687 DGSWWIALGCLY
-699 ATTAY
+699 ATTSQ
-704 YGLTKLSSSISSS
+704 YGLTKLSSSTAST
-717 STTLAANSYA
+717 STTLAATASA

-747 IAYGGT
+747 LSYGGT
-753 GAKNAAA
+753 GAKTAAA

-803 RASLVVPKIML
+803 RTSLVVPRILL

-826 SNYKSFNLSYSGSL
+826 SNYKSFNLSYSGST
-840 VTLAIQGGNG
+840 VTLAIQNGAG

>member
-1 MAMTGGTA
+1 MALSGTFQNYPVSSFGLYCEWSGAQSVTGNYTDVTLKV
-9 YLVKSEY
+9 YLSYYTLDVGARS
-16 ANYGSANWTTDLYI
+16 D
-30 YVKVISQNVIA
+30 
-41 NTSTITLGMYVY
+41 STISINGVSETYTVPAIEDY
-53 SRYEIAWSDFG
+53 SSGWKKKLLKTKTVRVSHNADG
-64 TNGTSY
+64 TK
-70 IGTATSGANCFTFT
+70 SGVALSASWRF
-84 AGQSGSGTKW
+84 SGTYSGVSVGT
-94 LIENKQVTVTH
+94 ITASTTVTL
-105 NSNGTLTL
+105 NS
-113 PIYWHWGVNSSW
+113 I
-125 GQYTGPSGSY
+125 
-135 NVTLPSLDRSAPT
+135 DRSAPT
-148 VSCSVSG
+148 VSCSVSN
-155 ITANGFTI
+155 ITANGFKI
-163 SASSSATSDIWQ
+163 SASSSATADIWQ
-175 YSLNGGTSWTQFSTT
+175 YSLNGGSTWTQFSST
-190 AGTSASVTLSSLS
+190 AGTSASVTLSTLL

-232 LGGAVILSCGSFS
+232 LGGAVLLSCSSFS
-245 ADAATISLSL
+245 ADAASISLSL
-255 RVTVYNSAYTNYIT
+255 RVTVYNAAYTNYIT

-282 RAWSSGTAYRTIT
+282 RIWSAGTANRTIT

-346 GPSLSGFTFA
+346 GPSISGFTFA
-356 DSYSTTIAITDNDQV
+356 DSYSTTTAITDNDQV

-383 GTATARNG
+383 GTAAARNG

-399 VCSGVTKSNTTG
+399 VCSGVTKSNTSG
-411 AALSLGTID
+411 AALSLGTIG

-604 YPFDKPYFGT
+604 YPFDKPYFCT

>member
-1 MAMTGGTA
+1 MALSGTFQNYPVSSFGLYCEWSGVQSVTGNYTDVTLKV
-9 YLVKSEY
+9 YLSYYTLEVGARS
-16 ANYGSANWTTDLYI
+16 D
-30 YVKVISQNVIA
+30 
-41 NTSTITLGMYVY
+41 STISINGVSETYTAPAIDDY
-53 SRYEIAWSDFG
+53 SSGWKKKLLKTKTVRVSHNADG
-64 TNGTSY
+64 TK
-70 IGTATSGANCFTFT
+70 SGVALSASWRF
-84 AGQSGSGTKW
+84 SGTYSGVSVGT
-94 LIENKQVTVTH
+94 ITASTTVTL
-105 NSNGTLTL
+105 NS
-113 PIYWHWGVNSSW
+113 I
-125 GQYTGPSGSY
+125 
-135 NVTLPSLDRSAPT
+135 DRTPPT
-148 VSCSVSG
+148 VSCTVSN
-155 ITANGFTI
+155 ITANGFRI
-163 SASSSATSDIWQ
+163 SAASSATADQWF
-175 YSLNGGTSWTQFSTT
+175 YSLDNGGSSTLFSST
-190 AGTSASVTLSSLS
+190 AGTSASITLSNLS
-203 PNTTYSVRVRARKR
+203 PNTTYYVRALARKKS
-217 TNQVYGT
+217 NQVYGESGT
-224 SSTVSAKT
+224 ITVKT
-232 LGGAVILSCGSFS
+232 LGGAVLLSCGSFS
-245 ADAATISLSL
+245 ADAASISLSL
-255 RVTVYNSAYTNYIT
+255 RVTVYNAAYTNYIT

-282 RAWSSGTAYRTIT
+282 RVWSAGTAYRTIT
-295 LTSSE
+295 LTASE

-334 CTCTIRTSQANS
+334 CTCTIQTSQANS

-356 DSYSTTIAITDNDQV
+356 DSYSTTTAITDNNQV

-411 AALSLGTID
+411 AALSLGTIG

-504 SYNSYSSILGSV
+504 SYNSYTNILGSV
-516 TATGSSFSFSNLEL
+516 TATSSSFSFSNLEL

-579 PSPETALHVVGDTR
+579 PNPEAALHVVGDTR
-593 IEGTLTPDEID
+593 IEGTLIPDDID
-604 YPFDKPYFGT
+604 YTFDKPYFGV
-614 CSTAEAT
+614 CETAAAT
-621 QVKVVS
+621 QTKVVT
-627 CPGFELKTG
+627 CDEFRLEKGALL
-636 SRIAVQFTY
+636 AVQFTY
-645 GNSASQPK
+645 ANTATSPSM
-653 LNVNG
+653 NVNG
-658 TGDKFICSTDGMSV
+658 TGAIAICGTNGYYVNANMWTANQMV
-672 IADIWRDKETVDFVY
+672 HFVY
-687 DGSWWIAIGCLY
+687 NGTWWIALNCLP
-699 ATTAY
+699 ATTAR
-704 YGLTKLSSSISSS
+704 YGITMLSNSLN
-717 STTLAANSYA
+717 STSGSLAATPYA
-727 VKRAYDR
+727 VKMAYDR
-734 SSWTSISLTNALA
+734 NSWTSISLTNALA

-753 GAKNAAA
+753 GAKTAAA
-760 ARTNLGIAAT
+760 ARTNLGISAT

-781 ITFNYGNYNFYVI
+781 ITFNYGNYNFYVF
-794 IGRPSSTAS
+794 IGRPNSSAS

-840 VTLAIQGGNG
+840 VTLSMGNGNG
-850 QINRVFGI
+850 QINRVFGV

>member
-1 MAMTGGTA
+1 MALSGTFQNYPVSSFGLYCEWSGAQSVTGNYTDVTLKV
-9 YLVKSEY
+9 YLSYYTLDVGARS
-16 ANYGSANWTTDLYI
+16 D
-30 YVKVISQNVIA
+30 
-41 NTSTITLGMYVY
+41 STISINGVSETYTVPAIEDY
-53 SRYEIAWSDFG
+53 SSGWKKKLLKTKTVRVSHNADG
-64 TNGTSY
+64 TK
-70 IGTATSGANCFTFT
+70 SGVALSASWRF
-84 AGQSGSGTKW
+84 SGTYSGVSVGT
-94 LIENKQVTVTH
+94 ITASTTVTL
-105 NSNGTLTL
+105 NS
-113 PIYWHWGVNSSW
+113 I
-125 GQYTGPSGSY
+125 
-135 NVTLPSLDRSAPT
+135 DRSAPT
-148 VSCSVSG
+148 VSCSVSN
-155 ITANGFTI
+155 ITANGFKI
-163 SASSSATSDIWQ
+163 SASSSATADIWQ
-175 YSLNGGTSWTQFSTT
+175 YSLNGGSTWTQFSST
-190 AGTSASVTLSSLS
+190 AGTSASVTLSTLL

-232 LGGAVILSCGSFS
+232 LGGAVLLSCSSFS
-245 ADAATISLSL
+245 ADAASISLSL
-255 RVTVYNSAYTNYIT
+255 RVTVYNAAYTNYIT

-282 RAWSSGTAYRTIT
+282 RIWSAGTANRTIT

-356 DSYSTTIAITDNDQV
+356 DSYSTTTAITDNNQV

-383 GTATARNG
+383 GTAAARNG

-411 AALSLGTID
+411 AALSLGTIG

-504 SYNSYSSILGSV
+504 SYNSYTSILGSV

-672 IADIWRDKETVDFVY
+672 IADIWR
-687 DGSWWIAIGCLY
+687 G
-699 ATTAY
+699 
-704 YGLTKLSSSISSS
+704 
-717 STTLAANSYA
+717 
-727 VKRAYDR
+727 
-734 SSWTSISLTNALA
+734 
-747 IAYGGT
+747 
-753 GAKNAAA
+753 
-760 ARTNLGIAAT
+760 
-770 SLYNGTLTSGS
+770 
-781 ITFNYGNYNFYVI
+781 
-794 IGRPSSTAS
+794 
-803 RASLVVPKIML
+803 
-814 TTSAVS
+814 
-820 FQIADE
+820 Q
-826 SNYKSFNLSYSGSL
+826 
-840 VTLAIQGGNG
+840 GNG
-850 QINRVFGI
+850 
-858 N
+858 

>member
-1 MAMTGGTA
+1 MALSGTFQNYPVSSFGLYCEWSGTQSITGNYTDVTLKV
-9 YLVKSEY
+9 YLSYYTLDVGARS
-16 ANYGSANWTTDLYI
+16 D
-30 YVKVISQNVIA
+30 
-41 NTSTITLGMYVY
+41 STISINGVSETYTVPAIEDY
-53 SRYEIAWSDFG
+53 SSGWKKKLLKTKTVRVNHNA
-64 TNGTSY
+64 NGTKSGVALSASWRFSGTY
-70 IGTATSGANCFTFT
+70 SGVSIGTIT
-84 AGQSGSGTKW
+84 AST
-94 LIENKQVTVTH
+94 TVTL
-105 NSNGTLTL
+105 NS
-113 PIYWHWGVNSSW
+113 I
-125 GQYTGPSGSY
+125 
-135 NVTLPSLDRSAPT
+135 DRTAPT
-148 VSCSVSG
+148 VSCSISN

-175 YSLNGGTSWTQFSTT
+175 YSLNGGSTWTQFSTT
-190 AGTSASVTLSSLS
+190 AGTSASITLSSLS

-232 LGGAVILSCGSFS
+232 LGGAVILSCGNFA
-245 ADAATISLSL
+245 ADASTVNLSL
-255 RVTVYNSAYTNYIT
+255 RVTVYNAAYTNYIT

-276 YLSLAG
+276 YLSLTG
-282 RAWSSGTAYRTIT
+282 RTWAAGTASRTIT
-295 LTSSE
+295 LTSAE
-300 RTTLLNAMASVK
+300 RTTLLNAMASLK

-325 STQIGSAST
+325 NTQIGNAST
-334 CTCTIRTSQANS
+334 CTCTISTTEANS
-346 GPSLSGFTFA
+346 GPTLSGFTFA
-356 DSYSTTIAITDNDQV
+356 DSYSTTTAITGNDQV
-371 LIQDYSRLTVTP
+371 LIQSYSRLTVTP
-383 GTATARNG
+383 GTATAKNG

-411 AALSLGTID
+411 AALSLGTIG

-430 VTDSRGYTASVTQ
+430 VTDSRGYTASVTK

-449 YSKPRV
+449 YSKPKV
-455 SSVSLRRTNDIETE
+455 NSVSLRRTNEIETE

-478 SPITVDGT
+478 SAITVDGA
-486 QKNSLLYARYR
+486 QKNSLLYVRYR

-504 SYNSYSSILGSV
+504 SYNAYTSILASV
-516 TATGSSFSFSNLEL
+516 TASGTGFSFSNLEL
-530 CNLDSES
+530 CNLNAEA
-537 SYDFHLQIRDQL
+537 SYDFHLQIRDKL
-549 NSLTSLDLYFVVSQ
+549 DSLTSLDLYFVVPQ

-579 PSPETALHVVGDTR
+579 PNPAAALHVVGDTR

-614 CSTAEAT
+614 CRTAAAT
-621 QVKVVS
+621 QIKVVS
-627 CPGFELKTG
+627 CAGFELKIG

-645 GNSASQPK
+645 SNTASQPK

-658 TGDKFICSTDGMSV
+658 TGDKFICGIDGTSV
-672 IADIWRDKETVDFVY
+672 ITGIWREKETIDFVY
-687 DGSWWIAIGCLY
+687 DGTWWIALGCLY
-699 ATTAY
+699 ATTSE
-704 YGLTKLSSSISSS
+704 YGLTKLSSSTAST
-717 STTLAANSYA
+717 STTLAATASA

-747 IAYGGT
+747 LSYGGT
-753 GAKNAAA
+753 GAKTAAA

-803 RASLVVPKIML
+803 RTSLVVPRILL

-826 SNYKSFNLSYSGSL
+826 SNYKAFNLSYSGST
-840 VTLAIQGGNG
+840 VTLAMGNGAG

>member
-1 MAMTGGTA
+1 MALSGTFQNYPVSSFGLYCEWSGTQSITGNYTDVTLKV
-9 YLVKSEY
+9 YLSYYTLDVGARS
-16 ANYGSANWTTDLYI
+16 D
-30 YVKVISQNVIA
+30 
-41 NTSTITLGMYVY
+41 STISINGVSETYTVPAIEDY
-53 SRYEIAWSDFG
+53 SSGWKKKLLKTKTVRVNHNA
-64 TNGTSY
+64 NGTKSGVELSASWRFSGTY
-70 IGTATSGANCFTFT
+70 SGVSIGTIT
-84 AGQSGSGTKW
+84 AST
-94 LIENKQVTVTH
+94 TVTL
-105 NSNGTLTL
+105 NS
-113 PIYWHWGVNSSW
+113 I
-125 GQYTGPSGSY
+125 
-135 NVTLPSLDRSAPT
+135 DRTAPT
-148 VSCSVSG
+148 VSCSISN

-175 YSLNGGTSWTQFSTT
+175 YSLNGGSTWTQFSTT
-190 AGTSASVTLSSLS
+190 AGTSASITLSSLS

-217 TNQVYGT
+217 ANQVYGT
-224 SSTVSAKT
+224 SSTVSSKT
-232 LGGAVILSCGSFS
+232 LGGAVILSCGNFA
-245 ADAATISLSL
+245 ADASTVNLSL
-255 RVTVYNSAYTNYIT
+255 RVTVYNAAYTNYIT

-276 YLSLAG
+276 YLSLTG
-282 RAWSSGTAYRTIT
+282 RTWAAGTASRTIT
-295 LTSSE
+295 LTSAE
-300 RTTLLNAMASVK
+300 RTTLLNAMASLK

-325 STQIGSAST
+325 NTQIGNAST
-334 CTCTIRTSQANS
+334 CTCTISTTEANS
-346 GPSLSGFTFA
+346 GPTLSGFTFA
-356 DSYSTTIAITDNDQV
+356 DSYSTTTAITGNDQV
-371 LIQDYSRLTVTP
+371 LIQSYSRLTVTP
-383 GTATARNG
+383 GTATAKNG

-411 AALSLGTID
+411 AALSLGTIG

-430 VTDSRGYTASVTQ
+430 VTDSRGYTASVTK

-449 YSKPRV
+449 YSKPKV
-455 SSVSLRRTNDIETE
+455 NSVSLRRTNEIETE

-478 SPITVDGT
+478 SAITVDGA
-486 QKNSLLYARYR
+486 QKNSLLYVRYR

-504 SYNSYSSILGSV
+504 SYNAYTSILSSV
-516 TATGSSFSFSNLEL
+516 TASGTSFSFSNLEL
-530 CNLDSES
+530 CNLNAEA
-537 SYDFHLQIRDQL
+537 SYDFHLQIRDKL
-549 NSLTSLDLYFVVSQ
+549 NSLTSLDLYFVVPQ

-579 PSPETALHVVGDTR
+579 PNPAAALHVVGDTR

-614 CSTAEAT
+614 CSTAAAT
-621 QVKVVS
+621 QIKVVS
-627 CPGFELKTG
+627 CAGFELKTG

-645 GNSASQPK
+645 SNTASQPK

-658 TGDKFICSTDGMSV
+658 TGDKFICGIDGTSV
-672 IADIWRDKETVDFVY
+672 ITGIWRDKETIDFVY
-687 DGSWWIAIGCLY
+687 DGSWWIALGCLY
-699 ATTAY
+699 ATTSE
-704 YGLTKLSSSISSS
+704 YGLTKLSSSTAST
-717 STTLAANSYA
+717 STTLAATASA

-747 IAYGGT
+747 LSYGGT
-753 GAKNAAA
+753 GAKTAAA

-803 RASLVVPKIML
+803 RTSLVVPRILL

-826 SNYKSFNLSYSGSL
+826 SNYKAFNLSYSGST
-840 VTLAIQGGNG
+840 VTLAMGNGAG

>member
-1 MAMTGGTA
+1 MALSGTFQNYPVSSFGLYCEWSGVQSVTGNYTDVTLKV
-9 YLVKSEY
+9 YLSYYTLEVGARS
-16 ANYGSANWTTDLYI
+16 D
-30 YVKVISQNVIA
+30 
-41 NTSTITLGMYVY
+41 STISINGVSETYTAPAIDDY
-53 SRYEIAWSDFG
+53 SSGWKKKLLKTKTVRVSHNADG
-64 TNGTSY
+64 TK
-70 IGTATSGANCFTFT
+70 SGVALSASWRF
-84 AGQSGSGTKW
+84 SGTYSGVSVGT
-94 LIENKQVTVTH
+94 ITASTTVTL
-105 NSNGTLTL
+105 NS
-113 PIYWHWGVNSSW
+113 I
-125 GQYTGPSGSY
+125 
-135 NVTLPSLDRSAPT
+135 DRTPPT
-148 VSCSVSG
+148 VSCTVSN
-155 ITANGFTI
+155 ITANGFRI
-163 SASSSATSDIWQ
+163 SAASSATADQWF
-175 YSLNGGTSWTQFSTT
+175 YSLDNGGSSTLFSST
-190 AGTSASVTLSSLS
+190 AGTSASITLSNLS
-203 PNTTYSVRVRARKR
+203 PNTTYYVRALARKKS
-217 TNQVYGT
+217 NQVYGESGT
-224 SSTVSAKT
+224 ITVKT
-232 LGGAVILSCGSFS
+232 LGGAVLLSCGSFS
-245 ADAATISLSL
+245 ADAASISLSL
-255 RVTVYNSAYTNYIT
+255 RVTVYNAAYANYIT

-282 RAWSSGTAYRTIT
+282 RVWSAGTAYRTIT
-295 LTSSE
+295 LTASE

-356 DSYSTTIAITDNDQV
+356 DSYSTTTAITDNNQV

-411 AALSLGTID
+411 AALSLGTIG

-504 SYNSYSSILGSV
+504 SYNSYTSILGSV
-516 TATGSSFSFSNLEL
+516 TATSSSFSFSNLEL

-579 PSPETALHVVGDTR
+579 PSPEAALHVVGDTR
-593 IEGTLTPDEID
+593 VEGMLIPDDID
-604 YPFDKPYFGT
+604 YTFDKPYFGV
-614 CSTAEAT
+614 CETAAAT
-621 QVKVVS
+621 QTKVVT
-627 CPGFELKTG
+627 CDEFRLEKGALL
-636 SRIAVQFTY
+636 AVQFTY
-645 GNSASQPK
+645 ANTATSPSM
-653 LNVNG
+653 NVNG
-658 TGDKFICSTDGMSV
+658 TGAIAICGTNGYYVNANMWTANQMV
-672 IADIWRDKETVDFVY
+672 HFVY
-687 DGSWWIAIGCLY
+687 NGTWWIALNCLP
-699 ATTAY
+699 ATTAR
-704 YGLTKLSSSISSS
+704 YGITMLSNSLN
-717 STTLAANSYA
+717 STSGSLAATPYA
-727 VKRAYDR
+727 VKMAYDR
-734 SSWTSISLTNALA
+734 NSWTSISLTNALA

-753 GAKNAAA
+753 GAKTAAA
-760 ARTNLGIAAT
+760 ARTNLGISAT

-781 ITFNYGNYNFYVI
+781 ITFNYGNYNFYVF
-794 IGRPSSTAS
+794 IGRPNSSAS

-840 VTLAIQGGNG
+840 VTLSMGNGNG
-850 QINRVFGI
+850 QINRVFGV

>member
-1 MAMTGGTA
+1 MALSGTFQNYPVSSFGLYCEWSGTQSITGNYTDVTLKV
-9 YLVKSEY
+9 YLSYYTLDVGARS
-16 ANYGSANWTTDLYI
+16 D
-30 YVKVISQNVIA
+30 
-41 NTSTITLGMYVY
+41 STISINGVSETYTVPAIEDY
-53 SRYEIAWSDFG
+53 SSGWKKKLLKTKTVRVNHNA
-64 TNGTSY
+64 NGTKSGVALSASWRFSGTY
-70 IGTATSGANCFTFT
+70 SGVSIGTIT
-84 AGQSGSGTKW
+84 AST
-94 LIENKQVTVTH
+94 TVTL
-105 NSNGTLTL
+105 NS
-113 PIYWHWGVNSSW
+113 I
-125 GQYTGPSGSY
+125 
-135 NVTLPSLDRSAPT
+135 DRTAPT
-148 VSCSVSG
+148 VSCSVSN

-175 YSLNGGTSWTQFSTT
+175 YSLNGGSSWTQFSTT
-190 AGTSASVTLSSLS
+190 AGTSASITLSSLS

-232 LGGAVILSCGSFS
+232 LGGAVILSCGNFT
-245 ADAATISLSL
+245 ADASTVNLSL
-255 RVTVYNSAYTNYIT
+255 RVTVYNAAYTNYIT

-276 YLSLAG
+276 YLSLTG
-282 RAWSSGTAYRTIT
+282 RTWAAGTASRTIT
-295 LTSSE
+295 LTPAE
-300 RTTLLNAMASVK
+300 RTTLLNAMASLK

-325 STQIGSAST
+325 NTQIGNAST
-334 CTCTIRTSQANS
+334 CTCTISTTEANS
-346 GPSLSGFTFA
+346 GPTLSGFTFA
-356 DSYSTTIAITDNDQV
+356 DSYSTTTAITGNDQV
-371 LIQDYSRLTVTP
+371 LIQSYSRLTVTP
-383 GTATARNG
+383 GTATAKNG

-411 AALSLGTID
+411 AALSLGTIG

-430 VTDSRGYTASVTQ
+430 VTDSRGYTASVTK

-449 YSKPRV
+449 YSKPKV
-455 SSVSLRRTNDIETE
+455 NSVSLRRTNEIETE

-478 SPITVDGT
+478 SAITVDGA
-486 QKNSLLYARYR
+486 QKNSLLYVRYR
-497 YKLTSAS
+497 YKLTSAT
-504 SYNSYSSILGSV
+504 SYNAYISILASV
-516 TATGSSFSFSNLEL
+516 TASGTSFSFSNLEL
-530 CNLDSES
+530 CNLNAEA
-537 SYDFHLQIRDQL
+537 SYDFHLQIRDKL
-549 NSLTSLDLYFVVSQ
+549 NSLTSLDLYFVVPQ

-579 PSPETALHVVGDTR
+579 PNPAAALHVVGDTR
-593 IEGTLTPDEID
+593 IEGTLIPDEID

-614 CSTAEAT
+614 CSTAAAT
-621 QVKVVS
+621 QIKVVS
-627 CPGFELKTG
+627 CAGFELKTG

-645 GNSASQPK
+645 SNTASQPK

-658 TGDKFICSTDGMSV
+658 TGDKFICGIDGTSV
-672 IADIWRDKETVDFVY
+672 ITGIWREKETIDFVY
-687 DGSWWIAIGCLY
+687 DGSWWIALGCLY
-699 ATTAY
+699 ATTSE
-704 YGLTKLSSSISSS
+704 YGLTKLSSSTAST
-717 STTLAANSYA
+717 STTLAATASA

-747 IAYGGT
+747 LSYGGT
-753 GAKNAAA
+753 GAKTAAA

-803 RASLVVPKIML
+803 RTSLVVPRILL

-826 SNYKSFNLSYSGSL
+826 SNYKSFNLSYSGST
-840 VTLAIQGGNG
+840 VTLAIQNGAG

>member
-1 MAMTGGTA
+1 MALSGTFQNYPVSSFGLYCEWSGVQSVTGNYTDVTLKV
-9 YLVKSEY
+9 YLSYYTLEVGARS
-16 ANYGSANWTTDLYI
+16 D
-30 YVKVISQNVIA
+30 
-41 NTSTITLGMYVY
+41 STISINGVSETYTAPAIDDY
-53 SRYEIAWSDFG
+53 SSGWKKKLLKTKTVRVSHNADG
-64 TNGTSY
+64 TK
-70 IGTATSGANCFTFT
+70 SGVALSASWRF
-84 AGQSGSGTKW
+84 SGTYSGVSVGT
-94 LIENKQVTVTH
+94 ITASTTVTL
-105 NSNGTLTL
+105 NS
-113 PIYWHWGVNSSW
+113 I
-125 GQYTGPSGSY
+125 
-135 NVTLPSLDRSAPT
+135 DRTPPT
-148 VSCSVSG
+148 VSCTVSN
-155 ITANGFTI
+155 ITANGFRI
-163 SASSSATSDIWQ
+163 SAASSATADQWF
-175 YSLNGGTSWTQFSTT
+175 YSLDNGGSSTLFSST
-190 AGTSASVTLSSLS
+190 AGTSASITLSNLS
-203 PNTTYSVRVRARKR
+203 PNTTYYVRALARKKS
-217 TNQVYGT
+217 NQVYGESGT
-224 SSTVSAKT
+224 ITVKT
-232 LGGAVILSCGSFS
+232 LGGAVLLSCGSFS
-245 ADAATISLSL
+245 ADAASISLSL
-255 RVTVYNSAYTNYIT
+255 RVTVYNAAYTNYIT

-282 RAWSSGTAYRTIT
+282 RVWSAGTAYRTIT
-295 LTSSE
+295 LTASE

-356 DSYSTTIAITDNDQV
+356 DSYSTTTAITDNNQV

-411 AALSLGTID
+411 AALSLGTIG

-504 SYNSYSSILGSV
+504 SYNSYTSILGSV
-516 TATGSSFSFSNLEL
+516 SATGSSFSYSNLEL
-530 CNLDSES
+530 CNLDSEA

-579 PSPETALHVVGDTR
+579 PSPEAALHVVGDTR
-593 IEGTLTPDEID
+593 VEGMLIPDDID
-604 YPFDKPYFGT
+604 YTFDKPYFGV
-614 CSTAEAT
+614 CETAAAT
-621 QVKVVS
+621 QTKVVT
-627 CPGFELKTG
+627 CDEFRLEKGALL
-636 SRIAVQFTY
+636 AVQFTY
-645 GNSASQPK
+645 ANTATSPSM
-653 LNVNG
+653 NVNG
-658 TGDKFICSTDGMSV
+658 TGAIAICGTNGYYVNANMWTANQMV
-672 IADIWRDKETVDFVY
+672 HFVY
-687 DGSWWIAIGCLY
+687 NGTWWIALNCLP
-699 ATTAY
+699 ATTAR
-704 YGLTKLSSSISSS
+704 YGITMLSNSLN
-717 STTLAANSYA
+717 STSGSLAATPYA
-727 VKRAYDR
+727 VKMAYDR
-734 SSWTSISLTNALA
+734 NSWTSISLTNALA

-753 GAKNAAA
+753 GAKTAAA
-760 ARTNLGIAAT
+760 ARTNLGISAT

-781 ITFNYGNYNFYVI
+781 ITFNYGNYNFYVF
-794 IGRPSSTAS
+794 IGRPNSSAS

-840 VTLAIQGGNG
+840 VTLSMGNGNG
-850 QINRVFGI
+850 QINRVFGV

>member
-1 MAMTGGTA
+1 MALSGTFQNYPVSSFGLYCEWSGVQSVTGNYTDVTLKV
-9 YLVKSEY
+9 YLSYYTLEVGARS
-16 ANYGSANWTTDLYI
+16 D
-30 YVKVISQNVIA
+30 
-41 NTSTITLGMYVY
+41 STISINGVSETYTAPAIEDY
-53 SRYEIAWSDFG
+53 SSGWKKKLLKTKTVRVSHNADG
-64 TNGTSY
+64 TK
-70 IGTATSGANCFTFT
+70 SGVALSASWRF
-84 AGQSGSGTKW
+84 SGTYSGVSVGT
-94 LIENKQVTVTH
+94 ITASTTVTL
-105 NSNGTLTL
+105 NS
-113 PIYWHWGVNSSW
+113 I
-125 GQYTGPSGSY
+125 
-135 NVTLPSLDRSAPT
+135 DRTPPT
-148 VSCSVSG
+148 VSCTVSN
-155 ITANGFTI
+155 ITANGFRI
-163 SASSSATSDIWQ
+163 SAASSATADQWF
-175 YSLNGGTSWTQFSTT
+175 YSLDNGGSSTLFSST
-190 AGTSASVTLSSLS
+190 AGTSASITLSNLS
-203 PNTTYSVRVRARKR
+203 PNTTYYVRALARKKS
-217 TNQVYGT
+217 NQVYGESGT
-224 SSTVSAKT
+224 ITVKT
-232 LGGAVILSCGSFS
+232 LGGAVLLSCGSFS
-245 ADAATISLSL
+245 ADAASISLSL
-255 RVTVYNSAYTNYIT
+255 RVTVYNAAYTNYIT

-282 RAWSSGTAYRTIT
+282 RVWSAGTAYRTIT
-295 LTSSE
+295 LTASE

-356 DSYSTTIAITDNDQV
+356 DSYSTTTAITDNNQV

-411 AALSLGTID
+411 AALSLGTIG

-504 SYNSYSSILGSV
+504 SYNSYTSILGSV
-516 TATGSSFSFSNLEL
+516 TATSSSFSFSNLEL

-579 PSPETALHVVGDTR
+579 PSPEAALHVVGDTR
-593 IEGTLTPDEID
+593 VEGTLIPDDID
-604 YPFDKPYFGT
+604 YTFDKPYFGV
-614 CSTAEAT
+614 CETAAAT
-621 QVKVVS
+621 QTKVVT
-627 CPGFELKTG
+627 CDEFRLEKGALL
-636 SRIAVQFTY
+636 AVQFTY
-645 GNSASQPK
+645 ANTATSPSM
-653 LNVNG
+653 NVNG
-658 TGDKFICSTDGMSV
+658 TGAIAICGTNGYYVNANMWTANQMV
-672 IADIWRDKETVDFVY
+672 HFVY
-687 DGSWWIAIGCLY
+687 NGTWWIALNCLP
-699 ATTAY
+699 ATTAR
-704 YGLTKLSSSISSS
+704 YGITMLSNSLN
-717 STTLAANSYA
+717 STSGSLAATPYA
-727 VKRAYDR
+727 VKMAYDR
-734 SSWTSISLTNALA
+734 NSWTSISLTNALA

-753 GAKNAAA
+753 GAKTAAA
-760 ARTNLGIAAT
+760 ARTNLGISAT

-781 ITFNYGNYNFYVI
+781 ITFNYGNYNFYVF
-794 IGRPSSTAS
+794 IGRPNSSAS

-840 VTLAIQGGNG
+840 VTLSMGNGNG
-850 QINRVFGI
+850 QINRVFGV

>member
-1 MAMTGGTA
+1 MALSGTFQNYPVSSFGLYCEWSGVQSVTGNYTDVTLKV
-9 YLVKSEY
+9 YLSYYTLEVGARS
-16 ANYGSANWTTDLYI
+16 D
-30 YVKVISQNVIA
+30 
-41 NTSTITLGMYVY
+41 STISINGVSETYTAPAIDDY
-53 SRYEIAWSDFG
+53 SSGWKKKLLKTKTVRVSHNADG
-64 TNGTSY
+64 TK
-70 IGTATSGANCFTFT
+70 SGEALSASWRF
-84 AGQSGSGTKW
+84 SGTYSGVSVGT
-94 LIENKQVTVTH
+94 ITASTTVTL
-105 NSNGTLTL
+105 NS
-113 PIYWHWGVNSSW
+113 I
-125 GQYTGPSGSY
+125 
-135 NVTLPSLDRSAPT
+135 DRTPPT
-148 VSCSVSG
+148 VSCTVSN
-155 ITANGFTI
+155 ITANGFRI
-163 SASSSATSDIWQ
+163 SAASSATADQWF
-175 YSLNGGTSWTQFSTT
+175 YSLDNGGSSTLFSST
-190 AGTSASVTLSSLS
+190 AGTSASITLSNLS
-203 PNTTYSVRVRARKR
+203 PNTTYYVRALARKKS
-217 TNQVYGT
+217 NQVYGESGT
-224 SSTVSAKT
+224 ITVKT
-232 LGGAVILSCGSFS
+232 LGGAVLLSCGSFS
-245 ADAATISLSL
+245 ADAASISLSL
-255 RVTVYNSAYTNYIT
+255 RVTVYNAAYTNYIT

-282 RAWSSGTAYRTIT
+282 RVWSAGTAYRTIT
-295 LTSSE
+295 LTASE

-356 DSYSTTIAITDNDQV
+356 DSYSTTTAITDNNQV

-411 AALSLGTID
+411 AALSLGTIG

-430 VTDSRGYTASVTQ
+430 VTDSRGYTATVTQ

-504 SYNSYSSILGSV
+504 SYNAYTSILGSV
-516 TATGSSFSFSNLEL
+516 SATGSSFSFSNLEL

-579 PSPETALHVVGDTR
+579 PSPEAALHVVGDTR
-593 IEGTLTPDEID
+593 VEGTLIPDDID
-604 YPFDKPYFGT
+604 YTFDKPYFGV
-614 CSTAEAT
+614 CETAAAT
-621 QVKVVS
+621 QTKVVT
-627 CPGFELKTG
+627 CDEFRLEKGALL
-636 SRIAVQFTY
+636 AVQFTY
-645 GNSASQPK
+645 ANTATSPSM
-653 LNVNG
+653 NVNG
-658 TGDKFICSTDGMSV
+658 TGAIAICGTNGYYVNANMWTANQMV
-672 IADIWRDKETVDFVY
+672 HFVY
-687 DGSWWIAIGCLY
+687 NGTWWIALNCLP
-699 ATTAY
+699 ATTAR
-704 YGLTKLSSSISSS
+704 YGITMLSNSLN
-717 STTLAANSYA
+717 STSGSLAATPYA
-727 VKRAYDR
+727 VKMAYDR
-734 SSWTSISLTNALA
+734 NSWTSISLTNALA

-753 GAKNAAA
+753 GAKTAAA
-760 ARTNLGIAAT
+760 ARTNLGISAT

-781 ITFNYGNYNFYVI
+781 ITFNYGNYNFYVF
-794 IGRPSSTAS
+794 IGRPNSSAS

-840 VTLAIQGGNG
+840 VTLSMGNGNG
-850 QINRVFGI
+850 QINRVFGV

>member
-1 MAMTGGTA
+1 MALSGTFQNYPVSSFGLYCEWSGTQSITGNYTDVTLKV
-9 YLVKSEY
+9 YLSYYTLDVGARS
-16 ANYGSANWTTDLYI
+16 D
-30 YVKVISQNVIA
+30 
-41 NTSTITLGMYVY
+41 STISINGVSETYTVPAIEDY
-53 SRYEIAWSDFG
+53 SSGWKKKLLKTKTVRVNHNA
-64 TNGTSY
+64 NGTKSGVALSASWRFSGTY
-70 IGTATSGANCFTFT
+70 SGVSIGTIT
-84 AGQSGSGTKW
+84 AST
-94 LIENKQVTVTH
+94 TVTL
-105 NSNGTLTL
+105 NS
-113 PIYWHWGVNSSW
+113 I
-125 GQYTGPSGSY
+125 
-135 NVTLPSLDRSAPT
+135 DRTAPT
-148 VSCSVSG
+148 VSCSVSNV
-155 ITANGFTI
+155 TANGFTI

-175 YSLNGGTSWTQFSTT
+175 YSLNGGSSWTQFSTT

-232 LGGAVILSCGSFS
+232 LGGAVILSCGNFA
-245 ADAATISLSL
+245 ADASTVNLSL
-255 RVTVYNSAYTNYIT
+255 RVTVYNAAYTNYIT

-276 YLSLAG
+276 YLSLTG
-282 RAWSSGTAYRTIT
+282 RTWAAGTASRTIT
-295 LTSSE
+295 LTSAE
-300 RTTLLNAMASVK
+300 RTTLLNAMASLK
-312 SFTATIELVTKSG
+312 SFTATIDLVTKSG
-325 STQIGSAST
+325 NTQIGNAST
-334 CTCTIRTSQANS
+334 CTCTISTTEANS
-346 GPSLSGFTFA
+346 GPTLSGFTFA
-356 DSYSTTIAITDNDQV
+356 DSYSTTTAITGNDQV
-371 LIQDYSRLTVTP
+371 LIQSYSRLTVTP
-383 GTATARNG
+383 GTATAKNG

-411 AALSLGTID
+411 AALSLGTIG

-430 VTDSRGYTASVTQ
+430 VTDSRGYTASVTK

-449 YSKPRV
+449 YSKPKV
-455 SSVSLRRTNDIETE
+455 NSVSLRRTNEIETE

-478 SPITVDGT
+478 SAITVDGA
-486 QKNSLLYARYR
+486 QKNSLLYVRYR

-504 SYNSYSSILGSV
+504 SYNAYTSILASV
-516 TATGSSFSFSNLEL
+516 TASGTSFSFSNLEL
-530 CNLDSES
+530 CNLNAEA
-537 SYDFHLQIRDQL
+537 SYDFHLQIRDKL
-549 NSLTSLDLYFVVSQ
+549 DSLTSLDLYFVVPQ

-579 PSPETALHVVGDTR
+579 PNPAAALHVVGDTR

-614 CSTAEAT
+614 CSTAAAT
-621 QVKVVS
+621 QIKVVS
-627 CPGFELKTG
+627 CAGFELKTG

-645 GNSASQPK
+645 SNTASQPK

-658 TGDKFICSTDGMSV
+658 TGDKFICGIDGTSV
-672 IADIWRDKETVDFVY
+672 ITGIWREKETIDFVY
-687 DGSWWIAIGCLY
+687 DGSWWIALGCLY
-699 ATTAY
+699 ATTSE
-704 YGLTKLSSSISSS
+704 YGLTKLSSSTAST
-717 STTLAANSYA
+717 STTLAATASA

-747 IAYGGT
+747 LSYGGT
-753 GAKNAAA
+753 GAKTAAA

-803 RASLVVPKIML
+803 RTSLVVPRILL

-826 SNYKSFNLSYSGSL
+826 SNYKSFNLSYSGST
-840 VTLAIQGGNG
+840 VTLAIQNGAG

>member
-1 MAMTGGTA
+1 M
-9 YLVKSEY
+9 
-16 ANYGSANWTTDLYI
+16 
-30 YVKVISQNVIA
+30 
-41 NTSTITLGMYVY
+41 
-53 SRYEIAWSDFG
+53 
-64 TNGTSY
+64 
-70 IGTATSGANCFTFT
+70 
-84 AGQSGSGTKW
+84 
-94 LIENKQVTVTH
+94 
-105 NSNGTLTL
+105 
-113 PIYWHWGVNSSW
+113 
-125 GQYTGPSGSY
+125 
-135 NVTLPSLDRSAPT
+135 
-148 VSCSVSG
+148 
-155 ITANGFTI
+155 
-163 SASSSATSDIWQ
+163 
-175 YSLNGGTSWTQFSTT
+175 
-190 AGTSASVTLSSLS
+190 
-203 PNTTYSVRVRARKR
+203 
-217 TNQVYGT
+217 
-224 SSTVSAKT
+224 
-232 LGGAVILSCGSFS
+232 
-245 ADAATISLSL
+245 
-255 RVTVYNSAYTNYIT
+255 
-269 IKNGSTT
+269 
-276 YLSLAG
+276 
-282 RAWSSGTAYRTIT
+282 
-295 LTSSE
+295 
-300 RTTLLNAMASVK
+300 
-312 SFTATIELVTKSG
+312 
-325 STQIGSAST
+325 
-334 CTCTIRTSQANS
+334 
-346 GPSLSGFTFA
+346 
-356 DSYSTTIAITDNDQV
+356 

-411 AALSLGTID
+411 AALSLGTIG

-504 SYNSYSSILGSV
+504 SYNSYTNILGSV
-516 TATGSSFSFSNLEL
+516 TATSSSFSFSNLEL

-593 IEGTLTPDEID
+593 IEGTLTPNEID

-614 CSTAEAT
+614 CSTAAST

-760 ARTNLGIAAT
+760 ARTNLGISAT

-781 ITFNYGNYNFYVI
+781 ITFNYGNYNFYVF
-794 IGRPSSTAS
+794 IGRPNSSAS

-840 VTLAIQGGNG
+840 VTLSMGNGNG
-850 QINRVFGI
+850 QINRVFGV

>member
-1 MAMTGGTA
+1 MALSGTFQNYPVSSFGLYCEWSGVQSVTGNYTDVTLKV
-9 YLVKSEY
+9 YLSYYTLEVGARS
-16 ANYGSANWTTDLYI
+16 D
-30 YVKVISQNVIA
+30 
-41 NTSTITLGMYVY
+41 STISINGVSETYTAPAIDDY
-53 SRYEIAWSDFG
+53 SSGWKKKLLKTKTVRVSHNADG
-64 TNGTSY
+64 TK
-70 IGTATSGANCFTFT
+70 SGVALSASWRF
-84 AGQSGSGTKW
+84 SGTYSGVSVGT
-94 LIENKQVTVTH
+94 ITASTTVTL
-105 NSNGTLTL
+105 NS
-113 PIYWHWGVNSSW
+113 I
-125 GQYTGPSGSY
+125 
-135 NVTLPSLDRSAPT
+135 DRTPPT
-148 VSCSVSG
+148 VSCTVSN
-155 ITANGFTI
+155 ITANGFRI
-163 SASSSATSDIWQ
+163 SAASSATADQWF
-175 YSLNGGTSWTQFSTT
+175 YSLDNGGSSTLFSST
-190 AGTSASVTLSSLS
+190 AGTSASITLSNLS
-203 PNTTYSVRVRARKR
+203 PNTTYYVRALARKKS
-217 TNQVYGT
+217 NQVYGESGT
-224 SSTVSAKT
+224 ITVKT
-232 LGGAVILSCGSFS
+232 LGGAVLLSCGSFS
-245 ADAATISLSL
+245 ADAASISLSL
-255 RVTVYNSAYTNYIT
+255 RVTVYNAAYTNYIT

-282 RAWSSGTAYRTIT
+282 RVWSAGTAYRTIT
-295 LTSSE
+295 LTASE

-325 STQIGSAST
+325 SPQIGSAST

-356 DSYSTTIAITDNDQV
+356 DSYSTTTAITDNNQV

-411 AALSLGTID
+411 AALSLGTIG

-504 SYNSYSSILGSV
+504 SYNSYTSILGSV
-516 TATGSSFSFSNLEL
+516 TATSSSFSFSNLEL
-530 CNLDSES
+530 CNFDSES

-579 PSPETALHVVGDTR
+579 PSPEAALHVVGDTR
-593 IEGTLTPDEID
+593 VEGTLIPDDID
-604 YPFDKPYFGT
+604 YTFDKPYFGV
-614 CSTAEAT
+614 CETAAAT
-621 QVKVVS
+621 QTKVVT
-627 CPGFELKTG
+627 CDEFRLEKGALL
-636 SRIAVQFTY
+636 AVQFTY
-645 GNSASQPK
+645 ANTATSPSM
-653 LNVNG
+653 NVNG
-658 TGDKFICSTDGMSV
+658 TGAIAICGTNGYYVNANMWTANQMV
-672 IADIWRDKETVDFVY
+672 HFVY
-687 DGSWWIAIGCLY
+687 NGTWWIALNCLP
-699 ATTAY
+699 ATTAR
-704 YGLTKLSSSISSS
+704 YGITMLSNSLN
-717 STTLAANSYA
+717 STSGSLAATPYA
-727 VKRAYDR
+727 VKMAYDR
-734 SSWTSISLTNALA
+734 NSWTSISLTNALA

-753 GAKNAAA
+753 GAKTAAA
-760 ARTNLGIAAT
+760 ARTNLGISAT

-803 RASLVVPKIML
+803 CASLVVPKIML

-826 SNYKSFNLSYSGSL
+826 SNYKSFNLSYSGST
-840 VTLAIQGGNG
+840 VTLSIQGGNG
-850 QINRVFGI
+850 QVNRVFGI

>member
-1 MAMTGGTA
+1 MALSGTLQNYPVSSFGLYCEWSGVQSVTGNYTDVTLKV
-9 YLVKSEY
+9 YLSYYTLEVGARS
-16 ANYGSANWTTDLYI
+16 D
-30 YVKVISQNVIA
+30 
-41 NTSTITLGMYVY
+41 STISINGVSETYTAPAIDDY
-53 SRYEIAWSDFG
+53 SSGWKKKLLKTKTVRVSHNADG
-64 TNGTSY
+64 TK
-70 IGTATSGANCFTFT
+70 SGVALSASWRF
-84 AGQSGSGTKW
+84 SGTYSGVSVGT
-94 LIENKQVTVTH
+94 ITAFTTVTL
-105 NSNGTLTL
+105 NS
-113 PIYWHWGVNSSW
+113 I
-125 GQYTGPSGSY
+125 
-135 NVTLPSLDRSAPT
+135 DRTPPT
-148 VSCSVSG
+148 VSCTVSN
-155 ITANGFTI
+155 ITANGFRI
-163 SASSSATSDIWQ
+163 SAASSATADQWF
-175 YSLNGGTSWTQFSTT
+175 YSLDNGGSSTLFSST
-190 AGTSASVTLSSLS
+190 AGTSASITLSNLS
-203 PNTTYSVRVRARKR
+203 PNTTYYVRALARKKS
-217 TNQVYGT
+217 NQVYGESGT
-224 SSTVSAKT
+224 ITVKT
-232 LGGAVILSCGSFS
+232 LGGAVLLSCGSFS
-245 ADAATISLSL
+245 ADAASISLSL
-255 RVTVYNSAYTNYIT
+255 RVTVYNAAYTNYIT

-282 RAWSSGTAYRTIT
+282 RVWSAGTAYRTIT
-295 LTSSE
+295 LTASE

-356 DSYSTTIAITDNDQV
+356 DSYSTTTSITDNNQV

-411 AALSLGTID
+411 AALSLGTIG

-504 SYNSYSSILGSV
+504 SYNSYTSILGSV
-516 TATGSSFSFSNLEL
+516 TATSSSFSFSNLEL

-579 PSPETALHVVGDTR
+579 SSPEAALHVVGDTR
-593 IEGTLTPDEID
+593 VEGTLIPDDID
-604 YPFDKPYFGT
+604 YTFDKPYFGV
-614 CSTAEAT
+614 CETAAAT
-621 QVKVVS
+621 QTKVVT
-627 CPGFELKTG
+627 CDEFRLEKGALL
-636 SRIAVQFTY
+636 AVQFTY
-645 GNSASQPK
+645 ANTATSPSM
-653 LNVNG
+653 NVNG
-658 TGDKFICSTDGMSV
+658 TGAIAICGTNGYYVNANMWTANQMV
-672 IADIWRDKETVDFVY
+672 HFVY
-687 DGSWWIAIGCLY
+687 NGTWWIALNCLP
-699 ATTAY
+699 ATTAR
-704 YGLTKLSSSISSS
+704 YGITMLSNSLN
-717 STTLAANSYA
+717 STSGSLAATPYA
-727 VKRAYDR
+727 VKMAYDR
-734 SSWTSISLTNALA
+734 NSWTSISLTNALA

-753 GAKNAAA
+753 GAKTAAA
-760 ARTNLGIAAT
+760 ARTNLGISAT

-781 ITFNYGNYNFYVI
+781 ITFNYGNYNFYVF
-794 IGRPSSTAS
+794 IGRPNSSAS

-840 VTLAIQGGNG
+840 VTLSMGNGNG
-850 QINRVFGI
+850 QINRVFGV

>member
-1 MAMTGGTA
+1 MALSGTFQNYPVSSFGLYCEWSGTQSITGNYTDVTLKV
-9 YLVKSEY
+9 YLSYYTLDVGARS
-16 ANYGSANWTTDLYI
+16 D
-30 YVKVISQNVIA
+30 
-41 NTSTITLGMYVY
+41 STISINGVSETYTVPAIEDY
-53 SRYEIAWSDFG
+53 SSGWKKKLLKTKTVRVNHNA
-64 TNGTSY
+64 NGTKSGVALSASWRFSGTY
-70 IGTATSGANCFTFT
+70 SGVSIGTIT
-84 AGQSGSGTKW
+84 AST
-94 LIENKQVTVTH
+94 TVTL
-105 NSNGTLTL
+105 NS
-113 PIYWHWGVNSSW
+113 I
-125 GQYTGPSGSY
+125 
-135 NVTLPSLDRSAPT
+135 DRTAPT
-148 VSCSVSG
+148 VSCSVSN

-175 YSLNGGTSWTQFSTT
+175 YSLNGGSSWTQFSTT

-232 LGGAVILSCGSFS
+232 LGGAVILSCGNFA
-245 ADAATISLSL
+245 ADASTVNLFL
-255 RVTVYNSAYTNYIT
+255 RVTVYNAAYTNYIT

-276 YLSLAG
+276 YLSLTG
-282 RAWSSGTAYRTIT
+282 RTWAAGTASRTIT
-295 LTSSE
+295 LTSAE
-300 RTTLLNAMASVK
+300 RTTLLNAMASLK

-325 STQIGSAST
+325 NTQIGNAST
-334 CTCTIRTSQANS
+334 CTCTISTTEANS
-346 GPSLSGFTFA
+346 GPTLSGFTFA
-356 DSYSTTIAITDNDQV
+356 DSYSTTTAITGNDQV
-371 LIQDYSRLTVTP
+371 LIQSYSRLTVTP
-383 GTATARNG
+383 GTATAKNG

-411 AALSLGTID
+411 AALSLGTIG

-430 VTDSRGYTASVTQ
+430 VTDSRGYTASVTK

-449 YSKPRV
+449 YSKPKV
-455 SSVSLRRTNDIETE
+455 NSVSLRRTNEIETE

-478 SPITVDGT
+478 SAITVDGA
-486 QKNSLLYARYR
+486 QKNSLLYVRYR

-504 SYNSYSSILGSV
+504 SYNAYTSILASV
-516 TATGSSFSFSNLEL
+516 TASGTSFSFSNLEL
-530 CNLDSES
+530 CNLNAEA
-537 SYDFHLQIRDQL
+537 SYDFHLQIRDKL
-549 NSLTSLDLYFVVSQ
+549 DSLTSLDLYFVVPQ

-579 PSPETALHVVGDTR
+579 PNPAAALHVVGDTR

-614 CSTAEAT
+614 CSTAAAT
-621 QVKVVS
+621 QIKVVS
-627 CPGFELKTG
+627 CAGFELKTG

-645 GNSASQPK
+645 SNTASQPK

-658 TGDKFICSTDGMSV
+658 TGDKFICGIDGTSV
-672 IADIWRDKETVDFVY
+672 ITGIWREKETIDFVY
-687 DGSWWIAIGCLY
+687 DGSWWIALGCLY
-699 ATTAY
+699 ATTSE
-704 YGLTKLSSSISSS
+704 YGLTKLSSSTAST
-717 STTLAANSYA
+717 STTLAATASA

-747 IAYGGT
+747 LSYGGT
-753 GAKNAAA
+753 GAKTAAA

-803 RASLVVPKIML
+803 RTSLVVPRILL

-826 SNYKSFNLSYSGSL
+826 SNYKSFNLSYSGST
-840 VTLAIQGGNG
+840 VTLAMGNGAG